1 MKEEP
6 HIPTDNAREEEL
18 SINYRALLQKCRIHW
33 RWFVASVAV
42 CLAIAFVYIRF
53 TAPMYNVSASV
64 LIQQEGKKGGLG
76 ALSGGAL
83 GMLSG
88 LGGVSLSSSFD
99 NELEIMQSRTLLKKV
114 VTDLGLYISTSQR
127 RLLGYNIPLYKTS
140 PIQVYM
146 SPEEAAALESGV
158 KVNTTYTPEGKLTA
172 HIEYTPEGEDEKQEM
187 EKTFDKLPAV
197 LPTPVGVLSFTK
209 NDSLLTEMR
218 KGVTG
223 DIRLVTHITS
233 PVDAAKAYKENLA
246 VEGGKKT
253 TIAQVSLP
261 DNDKQRATD
270 FINYLVVCYNQDIL
284 DEKGK
289 VALKTG
295 DFIRER
301 MELINQELGATESE
315 IARFKEKAGLTNLEA
330 DAQLLLQENAKYEQL
345 RIENQTQIRLIEF
358 LRDYIQNPTNA
369 DEVIPANVGLKEE
382 KLTTAIDEY
391 NSLLA
396 ERRRLLRTS
405 SETNPAVINLNDG
418 IQTLQKSI
426 QTTVASTLKGLQ
438 ITQNDLDRQM
448 RQFTDRINSA
458 PQQER
463 EYINLA
469 RQQEI
474 KNRLYLV
481 LLQQREEN
489 ILSLG
494 LTTDTG
500 RIVEETLADNS
511 PVTPKKKMVALVAL
525 FLGLCIPA
533 GVIFLRDSMG
543 NKIEKC
549 VDIKSLTNVLFLA
562 ELPHSQQAPA
572 KHLAVHENQNGLME
586 EAFRTLRTQLL
597 FQLDTTDKVIL
608 FTSAQGGE
616 GTTFVASHTAAS
628 LAFLGKK
635 VVVVDMNLRRP
646 GLPQYFSLSTDA
658 KGMTDYL
665 NNPKQVRLL
674 DLVQPSA
681 VHANLDVLPGGA
693 LVTNSTELVSQDVF
707 ADAILQLK
715 EKYDYVILDTA
726 PLPLVT
732 DTVLIGRTADICVFV
747 CRAGVTPKSACDY
760 LNTLSREQKFPKL
773 AVLLNDV
780 ETFGTPKVYG
790 QQ

>member
-1 MKEEP
+1 MKEEQN
-6 HIPTDNAREEEL
+6 IPVNNEQDEL
-18 SINYRALLQKCRIHW
+18 TIDYQAILRKCVKHW
-33 RWFVASVAV
+33 RWFVASVLA
-42 CLAIAFVYIRF
+42 CLIIAFIYLRYTDPV
-53 TAPMYNVSASV
+53 YNVSAGI
-64 LIQQEGKKGGLG
+64 LIQQKDQKSGLG
-76 ALSGGAL
+76 AALSGGAL

-88 LGGVSLSSSFD
+88 LGGVSLSSSFE

-114 VTDLGLYISTSQR
+114 VTDLGLYISTAQHR
-127 RLLGYNIPLYKTS
+127 ITGYNIPLYKTS
-140 PIQVYM
+140 PIQVYL
-146 SPEEAAALESGV
+146 SPEEATELKSGV
-158 KVNTTYTPEGKLTA
+158 KVSTTYTPEGKLTA
-172 HIEYTPEGEDEKQEM
+172 HIEYVQEEEEQEI
-187 EKTFDKLPAV
+187 EKTFDKLPV
-197 LPTPVGVLSFTK
+197 VFPTPVGVLSFTK

-218 KGVTG
+218 KKENGN
-223 DIRLVTHITS
+223 IKLITYINS
-233 PVDAAKAYKENLA
+233 PIEVAKAYKESLTI
-246 VEGGKKT
+246 EGGKKT
-253 TIAQVSLP
+253 TIAQVSLQ
-261 DNDKQRATD
+261 DNNKQRATD
-270 FINYLVVCYNQDIL
+270 FVNYLVVCYNQDIL
-284 DEKGK
+284 DEKSK
-289 VALKTG
+289 VVLKTT

-301 MELINQELGATESE
+301 MEVVNQELSTTESE
-315 IARFKEKAGLTNLEA
+315 IADFKQKAGLTNISA
-330 DAQLLLQENAKYEQL
+330 DAELLLQESAKYEQL
-345 RIENQTQIRLIEF
+345 RVENETQIRLVEF
-358 LRDYIQNPTNA
+358 LRDYIQDPAHAN
-369 DEVIPANVGLKEE
+369 EVIPANVGLKEE

-418 IQTLQKSI
+418 IQTMQKSI

-438 ITQNDLDRQM
+438 ITQNDLERQM
-448 RQFTDRINSA
+448 RQFTDRISSA
-458 PQQER
+458 PQQEK

-474 KNRLYLV
+474 KSRLYLV

-500 RIVEETLADNS
+500 RIVEETLADNAPAS
-511 PVTPKKKMVALVAL
+511 PKKKIVALAAL

-533 GVIFLRDSMG
+533 GIIFLLDQFGS
-543 NKIEKC
+543 KIGKHSDLEKQ
-549 VDIKSLTNVLFLA
+549 SNVLFLA
-562 ELPHSQQAPA
+562 ELPHNQQNQ
-572 KHLAVHENQNGLME
+572 KEHLAVQENQNGQME
-586 EAFRTLRTQLL
+586 EAFRSLRTQLL
-597 FQLDTTDKVIL
+597 FQLGATDKVIL
-608 FTSAQGGE
+608 FTSTQGGE

-646 GLPQYFSLSTDA
+646 GLPSYFSLPTDA

-665 NNPKQVRLL
+665 NAPKQVRLL

-681 VHANLDVLPGGA
+681 AHANLDILPGGA
-693 LVTNSTELVSQDVF
+693 LVANSAELVSQEAF
-707 ADAILQLK
+707 ADAIRQLK

>member
-1 MKEEP
+1 MKEEQN
-6 HIPTDNAREEEL
+6 IPMNDEQDEL
-18 SINYRALLQKCRIHW
+18 TIDYRMLLHKCLKHW
-33 RWFVASVAV
+33 RWFVASVLA
-42 CLAIAFVYIRF
+42 CLILAFIYIRY
-53 TAPMYNVSASV
+53 TAPVYNVTAGV
-64 LIQQEGKKGGLG
+64 LIQQKDSKGGLG
-76 ALSGGAL
+76 AALCGGAL

-114 VTDLGLYISTSQR
+114 VTDLGLYISTAQR
-127 RLLGYNIPLYKTS
+127 RITGYNIPLYKTS

-146 SPEEAAALESGV
+146 SPEEATELESGV
-158 KVNTTYTPEGKLTA
+158 KVRTTYTPEGKLTA
-172 HIEYTPEGEDEKQEM
+172 HIEYIQEEEKQEI
-187 EKTFDKLPAV
+187 EKTFNKLPAIF
-197 LPTPVGVLSFTK
+197 PTPVGVLSFTK

-218 KGVTG
+218 KEESG
-223 DIRLVTHITS
+223 DIRLITYINS
-233 PVDAAKAYKENLA
+233 PIDVAKAYKENLA
-246 VEGGKKT
+246 IEGGKKT
-253 TIAQVSLP
+253 TIAQVSLL
-261 DNDKQRATD
+261 DNDKQRAID
-270 FINYLVVCYNQDIL
+270 FVNYLVVCYNQDIL
-284 DEKGK
+284 DEKSK
-289 VALKTG
+289 VVLKTS

-301 MELINQELGATESE
+301 MEVVNQELSSTESE
-315 IARFKEKAGLTNLEA
+315 IADFKQKAGLTDLSA
-330 DAQLLLQENAKYEQL
+330 DAKLLLEESAKYEQL

-358 LRDYIQNPTNA
+358 LRDYIQNPDNA
-369 DEVIPANVGLKEE
+369 NEVIPANVGLKEE

-405 SETNPAVINLNDG
+405 SESNPAVINLNDG
-418 IQTLQKSI
+418 IQTMQKSI

-438 ITQNDLDRQM
+438 IAQNDLKRQM

-458 PQQER
+458 PQQEK

-474 KNRLYLV
+474 KSRLYLV

-500 RIVEETLADNS
+500 RIVEETLADKK
-511 PVTPKKKMVALVAL
+511 PVAPKKKIVALAAL

-533 GVIFLRDSMG
+533 GVIFLLDQFGTKMESRSD
-543 NKIEKC
+543 IEKQ
-549 VDIKSLTNVLFLA
+549 TNIPFLA
-562 ELPHSQQAPA
+562 ELPHNQQAPTN
-572 KHLAVHENQNGLME
+572 HLVVRENQNGPME

-597 FQLDTTDKVIL
+597 FQLDTADKVIL

-646 GLPQYFSLSTDA
+646 NLPSYFSLPTDA

-693 LVTNSTELVSQDVF
+693 LVANSTELVSQEAF
-707 ADAILQLK
+707 ADAIRQLK

>member
-1 MKEEP
+1 MNEEQN
-6 HIPTDNAREEEL
+6 IPVNNEQDEL
-18 SINYRALLQKCRIHW
+18 TIDYRALLQKCLKHW
-33 RWFVASVAV
+33 RWFVASVLA
-42 CLAIAFVYIRF
+42 CLIIAFIYLRYTDPV
-53 TAPMYNVSASV
+53 YNVSAGI
-64 LIQQEGKKGGLG
+64 LIQQKDSKGGLG
-76 ALSGGAL
+76 AALSGGAL

-88 LGGVSLSSSFD
+88 LGGVSLSSSFE

-114 VTDLGLYISTSQR
+114 VTDLGLYISTAQHR
-127 RLLGYNIPLYKTS
+127 ITGYNIPLYKTS
-140 PIQVYM
+140 PIQVYL
-146 SPEEAAALESGV
+146 SPEEATALEGGV
-158 KVNTTYTPEGKLTA
+158 KIKTTYTPEGKLTA
-172 HIEYTPEGEDEKQEM
+172 QIEFELKEEEQEI

-197 LPTPVGVLSFTK
+197 FPTPVGVLSFTK
-209 NDSLLTEMR
+209 NDSLLAEMR
-218 KGVTG
+218 KKENGN
-223 DIRLVTHITS
+223 IKLITYINS
-233 PVDAAKAYKENLA
+233 PIEVAKAYKESLTI
-246 VEGGKKT
+246 EGGKKT
-253 TIAQVSLP
+253 TIAQVSLQ
-261 DNDKQRATD
+261 DNNKQRATD
-270 FINYLVVCYNQDIL
+270 FVNYLVACYNQDIL
-284 DEKGK
+284 DEKSK
-289 VALKTG
+289 VVLKTT

-301 MELINQELGATESE
+301 MEVVNQELSTTESE
-315 IARFKEKAGLTNLEA
+315 IADFKQKAGLTNISA
-330 DAQLLLQENAKYEQL
+330 DAELLLQESAKYEQL
-345 RIENQTQIRLIEF
+345 RVENETQIRLVEF
-358 LRDYIQNPTNA
+358 LRDYIQDPAHAN
-369 DEVIPANVGLKEE
+369 EVIPANVGLKEE

-405 SETNPAVINLNDG
+405 SESNPAVINLNDG

-474 KNRLYLV
+474 KSRLYLV

-500 RIVEETLADNS
+500 RIVEETLADNA
-511 PVTPKKKMVALVAL
+511 PVSPKKKIVALVAL

-533 GVIFLRDSMG
+533 GVIFLFDQFGSKIRKRPD
-543 NKIEKC
+543 IEKQ
-549 VDIKSLTNVLFLA
+549 SNVPFLA
-562 ELPHSQQAPA
+562 ELPHNQQAPTN
-572 KHLAVHENQNGLME
+572 HLVVRENQNGSME

-597 FQLDTTDKVIL
+597 FQLDTADKVIL

-646 GLPQYFSLSTDA
+646 GLPQYFSLPTDA

-665 NNPKQVRLL
+665 NAPKQVRLL

-681 VHANLDVLPGGA
+681 VHTNLDVLPGGA
-693 LVTNSTELVSQDVF
+693 LATNSTELVGQEAF
-707 ADAILQLK
+707 ADAIRQLK

>member
-1 MKEEP
+1 MKEEQN
-6 HIPTDNAREEEL
+6 TQ
-18 SINYRALLQKCRIHW
+18 INNEQDDLTIDYQALLQKCLKHW
-33 RWFVASVAV
+33 HWFAASVLA
-42 CLAIAFVYIRF
+42 CLILAFIYIRY
-53 TAPMYNVSASV
+53 TTPVYNVSASV
-64 LIQQEGKKGGLG
+64 LIQQKDSKGSLG

-88 LGGVSLSSSFD
+88 LGGISLSSSFD
-99 NELEIMQSRTLLKKV
+99 NEMEIMQSRTLLKKV
-114 VTDLGLYISTSQR
+114 VTDLGLYISTTQQR
-127 RLLGYNIPLYKTS
+127 ITGYNIPLYKTS
-140 PIQVYM
+140 PIQVYL
-146 SPEEAAALESGV
+146 SPEEATTLESGV
-158 KVNTTYTPEGKLTA
+158 KVKTTYTPEGKLTA
-172 HIEYTPEGEDEKQEM
+172 HIEYVLEEEEQDI
-187 EKTFDKLPAV
+187 EKTFDQLPAV
-197 LPTPVGVLSFTK
+197 FSTPVGVLSFTK

-218 KGVTG
+218 KKESG
-223 DIRLVTHITS
+223 DIQLMTYISS
-233 PVDAAKAYKENLA
+233 PIAVAKAYKEKLA
-246 VEGGKKT
+246 IESGKKT
-253 TIAQVSLP
+253 TIAQINLQ
-261 DNDKQRATD
+261 DTDKQRATD

-284 DEKGK
+284 DEKSK
-289 VALKTG
+289 VVLKTS

-301 MELINQELGATESE
+301 IEVVNQELSTTESE
-315 IARFKEKAGLTNLEA
+315 IADFKQKAGLTNLSA
-330 DAQLLLQENAKYEQL
+330 DAQLLLQESAKYEQL
-345 RIENQTQIRLIEF
+345 RVENETQIRLVEF
-358 LRDYIQNPTNA
+358 LRDYIQNPAHA
-369 DEVIPANVGLKEE
+369 DEVIPANVGLQEG
-382 KLTTAIDEY
+382 KLTSAIDQY

-405 SETNPAVINLNDG
+405 SENNPAVISLNDG
-418 IQTLQKSI
+418 IQAMQKSI

-438 ITQNDLDRQM
+438 ITQNDLERQM
-448 RQFTDRINSA
+448 RQFTDRISSA
-458 PQQER
+458 PQQEK

-474 KNRLYLV
+474 KNQLYLV
-481 LLQQREEN
+481 LLQQREQN

-500 RIVEETLADNS
+500 RIVEETLPD
-511 PVTPKKKMVALVAL
+511 KKPIIPQKKVVALIAL
-525 FLGLCIPA
+525 FLGLCIPI
-533 GVIFLRDSMG
+533 GVILLIDHFG
-543 NKIEKC
+543 NKIERY
-549 VDIKSLTNVLFLA
+549 VGIKNFINLPFLA
-562 ELPHSQQAPA
+562 ELPHNQQVLTN
-572 KHLAVHENQNGLME
+572 HLVVRENQNGLME
-586 EAFRTLRTQLL
+586 EAFRVLRTQLL
-597 FQLDTTDKVIL
+597 YQLGTTDKVIL

-646 GLPQYFSLSTDA
+646 GLPSYFSLPTDA
-658 KGMTDYL
+658 KGITDYL

-693 LVTNSTELVSQDVF
+693 LATNSTELVGQEAF
-707 ADAILQLK
+707 ADAIRQLK

>member
-1 MKEEP
+1 MKEEQN
-6 HIPTDNAREEEL
+6 TQMNNEQDDL
-18 SINYRALLQKCRIHW
+18 TLDYQALLQKCLKHW
-33 RWFVASVAV
+33 RWFAASVLS
-42 CLAIAFVYIRF
+42 CLIIALIYIRYTTPIYNI
-53 TAPMYNVSASV
+53 TAGV
-64 LIQQEGKKGGLG
+64 LIQQKDQKGSLG
-76 ALSGGAL
+76 SLSGGAL

-88 LGGVSLSSSFD
+88 LGGISLSSSFD
-99 NELEIMQSRTLLKKV
+99 NEMEIMQSRTLLKKV
-114 VTDLGLYISTSQR
+114 VTDLGLYISTAQR
-127 RLLGYNIPLYKTS
+127 RITGYNIPLYKTS
-140 PIQVYM
+140 PIQVYL
-146 SPEEAAALESGV
+146 SPEEAAELKSGV
-158 KVNTTYTPEGKLTA
+158 KIKTTYTPEGKLTA
-172 HIEYTPEGEDEKQEM
+172 LIKFELKEEKQEI

-197 LPTPVGVLSFTK
+197 LPTAIGVLSFTK

-218 KGVTG
+218 KKEKGN
-223 DIRLVTHITS
+223 IRLTTHISS
-233 PVDAAKAYKENLA
+233 PIEVAKHYKEKLTID
-246 VEGGKKT
+246 GGKKT
-253 TIAQVSLP
+253 TIAQISLQ
-261 DNDKQRATD
+261 DYDKQRATD
-270 FINYLVVCYNQDIL
+270 FVNYLVACYNQDVL
-284 DEKGK
+284 DEKSK
-289 VALKTG
+289 VVLKTT

-301 MELINQELGATESE
+301 MEVVNQELSTTESE
-315 IARFKEKAGLTNLEA
+315 IADFKQKSGLTDISA
-330 DAQLLLQENAKYEQL
+330 DAQLLLQESAKYEQL
-345 RIENQTQIRLIEF
+345 RIENQTQIRLVEF
-358 LRDYIQNPTNA
+358 LRDYIQNPAN
-369 DEVIPANVGLKEE
+369 DNEVIPANVGLQEG

-438 ITQNDLDRQM
+438 ITQNDLERQM

-458 PQQER
+458 PQQEK

-474 KNRLYLV
+474 KSRLYLV

-494 LTTDTG
+494 LTTDSG
-500 RIVEETLADNS
+500 RIVEETLADKY
-511 PVTPKKKMVALVAL
+511 PVAPKKKKIALAAL

-533 GVIFLRDSMG
+533 GIIFLLDQFG
-543 NKIEKC
+543 NKVEKC
-549 VDIKSLTNVLFLA
+549 SDIKNLTYAPLFA
-562 ELPHSQQAPA
+562 ELPHNLQNP
-572 KHLAVHENQNGLME
+572 KGHLAIRENQNGPME
-586 EAFRTLRTQLL
+586 EAFRALRTQLL
-597 FQLDTTDKVIL
+597 YQLGITDKVIL
-608 FTSAQGGE
+608 FTSAQGNE

-646 GLPQYFSLSTDA
+646 GLSQYFSLSTDT

-693 LVTNSTELVSQDVF
+693 LVTNSTELVSQD
-707 ADAILQLK
+707 ALEDAIRQLK

-760 LNTLSREQKFPKL
+760 LNTLSCEQKFPKL

-780 ETFGTPKVYG
+780 ETYGTPKVYG
-790 QQ
+790 QK

>member
-1 MKEEP
+1 MKEEQN
-6 HIPTDNAREEEL
+6 IPMNNEQDEL
-18 SINYRALLQKCRIHW
+18 TIDYRTLLHKCLKHW
-33 RWFVASVAV
+33 RWFVASVLA
-42 CLAIAFVYIRF
+42 CLIIAFIYLRYTTPV
-53 TAPMYNVSASV
+53 YNVSAGI
-64 LIQQEGKKGGLG
+64 LIQQKDQKSGLG
-76 ALSGGAL
+76 AALSGGAL

-114 VTDLGLYISTSQR
+114 VTDLGLYISTAQQR
-127 RLLGYNIPLYKTS
+127 ITGYNIPLYKTA
-140 PIQVYM
+140 PIQVYL
-146 SPEEAAALESGV
+146 SPEEATELKSGV

-172 HIEYTPEGEDEKQEM
+172 HIEYIQEEEEQKI

-197 LPTPVGVLSFTK
+197 FPTPVGVLSFTK

-218 KGVTG
+218 KKESG
-223 DIRLVTHITS
+223 DIRLVTYISS
-233 PVDAAKAYKENLA
+233 PIEVAKAYKESLTI
-246 VEGGKKT
+246 EGGKKT
-253 TIAQVSLP
+253 TIAQVSLQ

-270 FINYLVVCYNQDIL
+270 FVNYLVVCYNQDIL
-284 DEKGK
+284 DEKSK
-289 VALKTG
+289 VVLKTS

-301 MELINQELGATESE
+301 MEVVNQELSTTESE
-315 IARFKEKAGLTNLEA
+315 IADFKQKAGLTDISA
-330 DAQLLLQENAKYEQL
+330 DAELLLQESAKYEQL
-345 RIENQTQIRLIEF
+345 RIENQTQIRLVEF
-358 LRDYIQNPTNA
+358 LRDYIQNPAHA

-382 KLTTAIDEY
+382 KLTAAIDEY

-405 SETNPAVINLNDG
+405 SESNPAVINLNDG

-438 ITQNDLDRQM
+438 ITQNDLERQM
-448 RQFTDRINSA
+448 RQFTERISSA
-458 PQQER
+458 PQQEK

-474 KNRLYLV
+474 KSRLYLV

-511 PVTPKKKMVALVAL
+511 PVSPKKKIVALAAL

-533 GVIFLRDSMG
+533 GIIFLLDQFGTKMG
-543 NKIEKC
+543 SRSDIEKQT
-549 VDIKSLTNVLFLA
+549 IMPFLT
-562 ELPHSQQAPA
+562 ELPHDQQAPTN
-572 KHLAVHENQNGLME
+572 HLVVRENQNGPME
-586 EAFRTLRTQLL
+586 EAFRALRTQLL
-597 FQLDTTDKVIL
+597 YQLDTADKVIL

-646 GLPQYFSLSTDA
+646 GLPSYFSLPTDA

-681 VHANLDVLPGGA
+681 VHANLDILPGGA
-693 LVTNSTELVSQDVF
+693 LATNSTELVGQEAF
-707 ADAILQLK
+707 ADAIRLLK

-732 DTVLIGRTADICVFV
+732 DTVLIGRTADSCVFV

>member
-1 MKEEP
+1 MKEEQN
-6 HIPTDNAREEEL
+6 IPMNDEQDEL
-18 SINYRALLQKCRIHW
+18 TINFQALLQKCLKHW
-33 RWFVASVAV
+33 RWFAASALV
-42 CLAIAFVYIRF
+42 CLIIAFIYLRY
-53 TAPMYNVSASV
+53 TAPVYNVTAGV
-64 LIQQEGKKGGLG
+64 LIQQKDSKGGLG
-76 ALSGGAL
+76 AALSGGAL

-114 VTDLGLYISTSQR
+114 VTDLGLYISTAQQR
-127 RLLGYNIPLYKTS
+127 ITGYDISLYKTS

-146 SPEEAAALESGV
+146 SPEEATELKSGV
-158 KVNTTYTPEGKLTA
+158 KVSTTYTPEGKLTA
-172 HIEYTPEGEDEKQEM
+172 HIEYVQEEEEQQI
-187 EKTFDKLPAV
+187 EKTFDRLPAV

-218 KGVTG
+218 KKESG
-223 DIRLVTHITS
+223 DIRLVTYIYS
-233 PVDAAKAYKENLA
+233 PIEVAKNYKESLTI
-246 VEGGKKT
+246 EGGKKT
-253 TIAQVSLP
+253 TIAQVSLQ
-261 DNDKQRATD
+261 DNDKHRAID
-270 FINYLVVCYNQDIL
+270 FVNYLVICYNQDIL
-284 DEKGK
+284 DEKSK
-289 VALKTG
+289 VVLQTS

-301 MELINQELGATESE
+301 MEVVNQELSTTESE
-315 IARFKEKAGLTNLEA
+315 IADFKQKSGLTDLSA
-330 DAQLLLQENAKYEQL
+330 DAELLLQESAKYEQL
-345 RIENQTQIRLIEF
+345 RIENQTQIRLVEF
-358 LRDYIQNPTNA
+358 LRDYIQDPAHAN
-369 DEVIPANVGLKEE
+369 EVIPANVGLKEE

-405 SETNPAVINLNDG
+405 SESNPAVINLNDG
-418 IQTLQKSI
+418 IQALQKSI

-438 ITQNDLDRQM
+438 IAQNDLERQM

-474 KNRLYLV
+474 KSRLYLV

-500 RIVEETLADNS
+500 RIVEETLADNALVS
-511 PVTPKKKMVALVAL
+511 PKKKIVALAAL

-533 GVIFLRDSMG
+533 GIIFLLDLFGTKMG
-543 NKIEKC
+543 SRSDIEKQTS
-549 VDIKSLTNVLFLA
+549 IPFLA
-562 ELPHSQQAPA
+562 ELTHNQQA
-572 KHLAVHENQNGLME
+572 LTNRLVVHENQNGQME
-586 EAFRTLRTQLL
+586 EAFRSLRTQLL
-597 FQLDTTDKVIL
+597 YQLGITDKVIL
-608 FTSAQGGE
+608 FTSTQGGE

-646 GLPQYFSLSTDA
+646 GLPSYFSLSPDA

-665 NNPKQVRLL
+665 NAPKQVRLL

-693 LVTNSTELVSQDVF
+693 LATNSTELVGQEAF
-707 ADAILQLK
+707 ADAIRQLK

>member
-1 MKEEP
+1 MKEEQN
-6 HIPTDNAREEEL
+6 IPMNDEQDEL
-18 SINYRALLQKCRIHW
+18 TIDYRMLLHKCLKHW
-33 RWFVASVAV
+33 RWFVASVLA
-42 CLAIAFVYIRF
+42 CLILAFIYIRY
-53 TAPMYNVSASV
+53 TAPVYNVTAGV
-64 LIQQEGKKGGLG
+64 LIQQKDSKGGLG
-76 ALSGGAL
+76 AALSGGAL

-114 VTDLGLYISTSQR
+114 VTDLGLYISTAQQR
-127 RLLGYNIPLYKTS
+127 ITGYNVPLYKTS

-146 SPEEAAALESGV
+146 SPEEATELESGV
-158 KVNTTYTPEGKLTA
+158 KIKTTYTPEGKLTA
-172 HIEYTPEGEDEKQEM
+172 QIEFELKEEEQEI

-197 LPTPVGVLSFTK
+197 FPTPVGVLSFTK

-218 KGVTG
+218 KEESG
-223 DIRLVTHITS
+223 DIRLITYINS
-233 PVDAAKAYKENLA
+233 PIDVAKAYKENLA
-246 VEGGKKT
+246 IEGGKKT
-253 TIAQVSLP
+253 TIAQVSLQ

-284 DEKGK
+284 DEKSK
-289 VALKTG
+289 VVLKTS

-301 MELINQELGATESE
+301 MEVVNQELSTTESE
-315 IARFKEKAGLTNLEA
+315 IADFKQKSGLTDLSA
-330 DAQLLLQENAKYEQL
+330 DAQLVLQESAKNEQL
-345 RIENQTQIRLIEF
+345 RVENETQIRLVEF
-358 LRDYIQNPTNA
+358 LRDYIQNPAHA

-382 KLTTAIDEY
+382 KLTAAIDEY

-405 SETNPAVINLNDG
+405 SESNPAVINLNDG

-438 ITQNDLDRQM
+438 ITQNDLERQM

-474 KNRLYLV
+474 KSRLYLV

-500 RIVEETLADNS
+500 RIVEETLTDKY
-511 PVTPKKKMVALVAL
+511 PVSPKKKIVALAAL

-533 GVIFLRDSMG
+533 GVIFLFDQFGSKIGKRSD
-543 NKIEKC
+543 IEKQSN
-549 VDIKSLTNVLFLA
+549 IPFLA
-562 ELPHSQQAPA
+562 ELPHNQQAPTN
-572 KHLAVHENQNGLME
+572 HLVVRENQNGPME
-586 EAFRTLRTQLL
+586 EAFRNLRTQLL
-597 FQLDTTDKVIL
+597 YQLDTTDKVIL
-608 FTSAQGGE
+608 FTSAQGEE

-646 GLPQYFSLSTDA
+646 GLPSYFSLSTEA

-665 NNPKQVRLL
+665 NAPKQVRLL

-693 LVTNSTELVSQDVF
+693 LATNSTELVGQEVF
-707 ADAILQLK
+707 ADAIRQLK

>member
-1 MKEEP
+1 MKEEQN
-6 HIPTDNAREEEL
+6 IPMNDEQDEL
-18 SINYRALLQKCRIHW
+18 TIDYRAILQKFLKHW
-33 RWFVASVAV
+33 RWFAASVLV
-42 CLAIAFVYIRF
+42 CLIIAFIYLRYTTPV
-53 TAPMYNVSASV
+53 YNVTAGV
-64 LIQQEGKKGGLG
+64 LIQQKDSKGGLG
-76 ALSGGAL
+76 AALSGGAL

-114 VTDLGLYISTSQR
+114 VTDLGLYISTAQR
-127 RLLGYNIPLYKTS
+127 RITGYNIPLYKTS
-140 PIQVYM
+140 PIQVYL
-146 SPEEAAALESGV
+146 SPGEATELESGV
-158 KVNTTYTPEGKLTA
+158 KVKTIYTPEGKLTA
-172 HIEYTPEGEDEKQEM
+172 HIEYVQEEEELEI
-187 EKTFDKLPAV
+187 EKTFDQLPAV
-197 LPTPVGVLSFTK
+197 FPTPVGVLSFTK

-218 KGVTG
+218 KEESGN
-223 DIRLVTHITS
+223 IKLITYIDS
-233 PVDAAKAYKENLA
+233 PIETAKTYKENLII
-246 VEGGKKT
+246 EGGKKT
-253 TIAQVSLP
+253 TIAQVSLQ
-261 DNDKQRATD
+261 DNDKQRAID

-284 DEKGK
+284 DEKSK
-289 VALKTG
+289 VVLQTS

-301 MELINQELGATESE
+301 MEVVNQELSSTESE
-315 IARFKEKAGLTNLEA
+315 IADFKQKSGLTDLSA
-330 DAQLLLQENAKYEQL
+330 DAKLLLEESAKYEQL
-345 RIENQTQIRLIEF
+345 RIENQTQIRLVEF
-358 LRDYIQNPTNA
+358 LRDYIQDPANTN
-369 DEVIPANVGLKEE
+369 EVIPANVGLKEE

-405 SETNPAVINLNDG
+405 SESNPAVINLNDG
-418 IQTLQKSI
+418 IQTMQKSI

-438 ITQNDLDRQM
+438 ITQNDLERQM

-458 PQQER
+458 PQQEK

-474 KNRLYLV
+474 KSRLYLV

-500 RIVEETLADNS
+500 RIVEEVLPDKD
-511 PVTPKKKMVALVAL
+511 PVTPKKKIIALAAL

-533 GVIFLRDSMG
+533 GVIFLFDQFGSKIGKRSD
-543 NKIEKC
+543 IEKQ
-549 VDIKSLTNVLFLA
+549 SNVPFLA
-562 ELPHSQQAPA
+562 ELLHNQQNQ
-572 KHLAVHENQNGLME
+572 KEHLVVRENQNGPME
-586 EAFRTLRTQLL
+586 EAFRSLRTQLL

-608 FTSAQGGE
+608 FTSAQGNE

-646 GLPQYFSLSTDA
+646 GLPSCFSLSTDA

-665 NNPKQVRLL
+665 NAPKQVRLL

-693 LVTNSTELVSQDVF
+693 LVANSTELVSQDVF
-707 ADAILQLK
+707 ADAIRQLK

>member
-1 MKEEP
+1 MKEEQN
-6 HIPTDNAREEEL
+6 IPMNNEQEEL
-18 SINYRALLQKCRIHW
+18 TINYQALLQKCLKHW
-33 RWFVASVAV
+33 RWFVVSVLT
-42 CLAIAFVYIRF
+42 CLIIAFTYIRY
-53 TAPMYNVSASV
+53 TAPMYNITASV
-64 LIQQEGKKGGLG
+64 LIQQKDSKGGLG
-76 ALSGGAL
+76 AALSGGAL

-88 LGGVSLSSSFD
+88 LGGVSLSSNFD
-99 NELEIMQSRTLLKKV
+99 NEVEIMQSRTLLKKV
-114 VTDLGLYISTSQR
+114 VTDLGLYISTVQR
-127 RLLGYNIPLYKTS
+127 RFTGYNIPLYKTS
-140 PIQVYM
+140 PIQVYL
-146 SPEEAAALESGV
+146 SPEEATKLESGI
-158 KVNTTYTPEGKLTA
+158 KIKTSYTPEGKLTA
-172 HIEYTPEGEDEKQEM
+172 QIEFELEEEKQEI

-197 LPTPVGVLSFTK
+197 FPTPVGVLSFTK

-218 KGVTG
+218 KKEKG
-223 DIRLVTHITS
+223 DIRLITHIYS
-233 PVDAAKAYKENLA
+233 PIGVAKAYKESLSI
-246 VEGGKKT
+246 EGGKKT
-253 TIAQVSLP
+253 TIAQVSLQN
-261 DNDKQRATD
+261 NDKQRATD
-270 FINYLVVCYNQDIL
+270 FINYLVVCYNQDVL
-284 DEKGK
+284 DEKSK
-289 VALKTG
+289 VVLKTT
-295 DFIRER
+295 DFIHER
-301 MELINQELGATESE
+301 MEVVNQELSTTESE
-315 IARFKEKAGLTNLEA
+315 IADFKQKAGLTNISA
-330 DAQLLLQENAKYEQL
+330 DAELLLQESAKYEQL
-345 RIENQTQIRLIEF
+345 RVENETQIRLVEF
-358 LRDYIQNPTNA
+358 LRDYIQNPAHA
-369 DEVIPANVGLKEE
+369 DEVIPANVGLQEG

-405 SETNPAVINLNDG
+405 SESNPAVISLNDG
-418 IQTLQKSI
+418 IQALQKSI

-438 ITQNDLDRQM
+438 IAQNDLERQM

-458 PQQER
+458 PQQEK

-474 KNRLYLV
+474 KSRLYLV

-500 RIVEETLADNS
+500 RIVEEALADKY
-511 PVTPKKKMVALVAL
+511 PVTPKKKMVALAAL

-533 GVIFLRDSMG
+533 GVIFLLDQFG

-549 VDIKSLTNVLFLA
+549 SDIKSLTNAPYLVQ
-562 ELPHSQQAPA
+562 LPHSQHQNQ
-572 KHLAVHENQNGLME
+572 KDNLVVQEKQNGPME
-586 EAFRTLRTQLL
+586 EAFRALRTQLL
-597 FQLDTTDKVIL
+597 YQLSTTDKVIL
-608 FTSAQGGE
+608 FTSAQGSE

-635 VVVVDMNLRRP
+635 VMVVDMNLRRP
-646 GLPQYFSLSTDA
+646 GLPQYFSLPTDA

-665 NNPKQVRLL
+665 NAPKQVRLL

-681 VHANLDVLPGGA
+681 VHANLDILPGGA
-693 LVTNSTELVSQDVF
+693 LVANSAELVSQDAF
-707 ADAILQLK
+707 EDAIRQLK

-747 CRAGVTPKSACDY
+747 CRAGVTPKSACNY

-773 AVLLNDV
+773 AVLLNDI
-780 ETFGTPKVYG
+780 EIFGTPKVYG

>member
-1 MKEEP
+1 MKEEQY
-6 HIPTDNAREEEL
+6 IPINNDQEEL
-18 SINYRALLQKCRIHW
+18 TIDYQDLLQKCLKHW
-33 RWFVASVAV
+33 RWFAASVLA
-42 CLAIAFVYIRF
+42 CLLLAFVYIRY
-53 TAPMYNVSASV
+53 AVPVYNISAGV
-64 LIQQEGKKGGLG
+64 LIQQKGQQSSLG
-76 ALSGGAL
+76 GLSGGAL
-83 GMLSG
+83 SMLQG
-88 LGGVSLSSSFD
+88 IGGFSLTTNFD
-99 NELEIMQSRTLLKKV
+99 NEVEIMQSRTLLKKV
-114 VTDLGLYISTSQR
+114 VTDLGLYISTAQR
-127 RLLGYNIPLYKTS
+127 RITGYNVPLYKTS
-140 PIQVYM
+140 PIQVYL
-146 SPEEAAALESGV
+146 SPEEATELKSGIKV
-158 KVNTTYTPEGKLTA
+158 KTTYTPEGKLTA
-172 HIEYTPEGEDEKQEM
+172 HIEYVQEEEEQEI

-197 LPTPVGVLSFTK
+197 FSTPIGVLSFTK
-209 NDSLLTEMR
+209 NDSLLTQMQKKENGNI
-218 KGVTG
+218 K
-223 DIRLVTHITS
+223 LITYINS
-233 PVDAAKAYKENLA
+233 PIEAAKAYKENLSI
-246 VEGGKKT
+246 EGGKKT
-253 TIAQVSLP
+253 TIAQISLQ
-261 DNDKQRATD
+261 DNDKQRAID

-284 DEKGK
+284 NEKGK
-289 VALKTG
+289 VVLRTT

-301 MELINQELGATESE
+301 MEVVNQELSATESE
-315 IARFKEKAGLTNLEA
+315 IADFKQKSGLTDISA
-330 DAQLLLQENAKYEQL
+330 DAQLLLQESAKYEQL
-345 RIENQTQIRLIEF
+345 RVENETQIRLVEF
-358 LRDYIQNPTNA
+358 LRDYIQNPANA
-369 DEVIPANVGLKEE
+369 NEVIPANVGLQEG

-405 SETNPAVINLNDG
+405 SESNPAVINLNDG

-438 ITQNDLDRQM
+438 ITQNDLERQM
-448 RQFTDRINSA
+448 RQFTDRISSA

-474 KNRLYLV
+474 KSQLYLV
-481 LLQQREEN
+481 LLQQREKN

-494 LTTDTG
+494 LTTEPG
-500 RIVEETLADNS
+500 RIVEETLASNFPIS
-511 PVTPKKKMVALVAL
+511 PKKKIIALAAL

-533 GVIFLRDSMG
+533 GVIFLLDQFGSKMG
-543 NKIEKC
+543 KHSDIERQ
-549 VDIKSLTNVLFLA
+549 SNVPFLA
-562 ELPHSQQAPA
+562 ELPHNQQNQ
-572 KHLAVHENQNGLME
+572 KGHLAVCENQNGPME
-586 EAFRTLRTQLL
+586 EAFRALRTQLL
-597 FQLDTTDKVIL
+597 YQLGITDKVIL
-608 FTSAQGGE
+608 FTSAQGNE

-646 GLPQYFSLSTDA
+646 GLPQYFSLSTDT

-693 LVTNSTELVSQDVF
+693 LVTNSTELVGQEAF
-707 ADAILQLK
+707 ADAIRQLK

-780 ETFGTPKVYG
+780 ETYGTPKVYG

>member
-1 MKEEP
+1 MKEEQN
-6 HIPTDNAREEEL
+6 IPMNYEQDEL
-18 SINYRALLQKCRIHW
+18 TIDYQAIWQKCIKHW
-33 RWFVASVAV
+33 RWFAVSVLV
-42 CLAIAFVYIRF
+42 CLTIAFIYLRY
-53 TAPMYNVSASV
+53 TAPMYNVTAGV
-64 LIQQEGKKGGLG
+64 QIQQKDSKGSLG
-76 ALSGGAL
+76 AALSGGAL

-114 VTDLGLYISTSQR
+114 VTDLGLYISTDQR
-127 RLLGYNIPLYKTS
+127 RFTGYNIPLYKTS
-140 PIQVYM
+140 PIQVYL
-146 SPEEAAALESGV
+146 SPEEATELENGV
-158 KVNTTYTPEGKLTA
+158 KIKTTYTPEGKLTA
-172 HIEYTPEGEDEKQEM
+172 HIEYVQEEEEQEI

-197 LPTPVGVLSFTK
+197 FPTPVGVLSFTK
-209 NDSLLTEMR
+209 SDSLLTEIR
-218 KGVTG
+218 KKESG
-223 DIRLVTHITS
+223 DIRLVTYISS
-233 PVDAAKAYKENLA
+233 PIEAAKAYKENLTI
-246 VEGGKKT
+246 EGGKKT
-253 TIAQVSLP
+253 TIAQVSLQ

-284 DEKGK
+284 DEKSK
-289 VALKTG
+289 VVLKTS

-301 MELINQELGATESE
+301 MEVVNQELSTAESE
-315 IARFKEKAGLTNLEA
+315 IADFKQKAGLTNISA
-330 DAQLLLQENAKYEQL
+330 DAELLLQESAKYEQL
-345 RIENQTQIRLIEF
+345 RIENQTQIRLVEF
-358 LRDYIQNPTNA
+358 LRDYIQDPANVN
-369 DEVIPANVGLKEE
+369 EVIPANVGLKEE

-405 SETNPAVINLNDG
+405 SENNPAVINLNDG

-438 ITQNDLDRQM
+438 ITQNDLERQM

-458 PQQER
+458 PQQEK

-474 KNRLYLV
+474 KSRLYLV

-500 RIVEETLADNS
+500 RIVEEVLPDKD
-511 PVTPKKKMVALVAL
+511 PVSPKKKIIALAAL
-525 FLGLCIPA
+525 FVGLCIPA
-533 GVIFLRDSMG
+533 GIIFLLDSFGTKMRSRSD
-543 NKIEKC
+543 IEKQ
-549 VDIKSLTNVLFLA
+549 TNIPFLA
-562 ELPHSQQAPA
+562 ELPHDQQAPTN
-572 KHLAVHENQNGLME
+572 HLVVRENQNGPME
-586 EAFRTLRTQLL
+586 EAFRALRTQLL
-597 FQLDTTDKVIL
+597 FLLDSTDKVIL
-608 FTSAQGGE
+608 LTSTQGEE

-646 GLPQYFSLSTDA
+646 GLPSYFSLSTDA

-665 NNPKQVRLL
+665 NAPKQVRLL
-674 DLVQPSA
+674 DLIQPSA
-681 VHANLDVLPGGA
+681 VHTNLDVLPGGA
-693 LVTNSTELVSQDVF
+693 LATNSAELVSQDAF
-707 ADAILQLK
+707 EDAIRQLK

>member
-1 MKEEP
+1 
-6 HIPTDNAREEEL
+6 
-18 SINYRALLQKCRIHW
+18 
-33 RWFVASVAV
+33 
-42 CLAIAFVYIRF
+42 
-53 TAPMYNVSASV
+53 
-64 LIQQEGKKGGLG
+64 
-76 ALSGGAL
+76 
-83 GMLSG
+83 MLSG
-88 LGGVSLSSSFD
+88 LGGISLSSSFD
-99 NELEIMQSRTLLKKV
+99 NELEILQSRTLLKKV
-114 VTDLGLYISTSQR
+114 VTDLGLYISTAQR
-127 RLLGYNIPLYKTS
+127 RITGYNIPLYKTS
-140 PIQVYM
+140 PIQVYL
-146 SPEEAAALESGV
+146 SPEEATKLEGGV
-158 KVNTTYTPEGKLTA
+158 KVKTTYTPEGKLTA
-172 HIEYTPEGEDEKQEM
+172 HIEYVQEEEVQEIEKN
-187 EKTFDKLPAV
+187 FDKLPAV
-197 LPTPVGVLSFTK
+197 YPSPVGVLSFTK

-218 KGVTG
+218 KKETG
-223 DIRLVTHITS
+223 NIRLITYIKS
-233 PVDAAKAYKENLA
+233 PIETAKIYKENLFLEA
-246 VEGGKKT
+246 EKKT
-253 TIAQVSLP
+253 TIAQVSLQ
-261 DNDKQRATD
+261 DNNKQRAID

-284 DEKGK
+284 DEKSK
-289 VALKTG
+289 VVLQTS

-301 MELINQELGATESE
+301 MEVVNQELSTAESE
-315 IARFKEKAGLTNLEA
+315 IADFKQKAGLTNISA
-330 DAQLLLQENAKYEQL
+330 DAELLLQESAKYEQL
-345 RIENQTQIRLIEF
+345 RIENQTQIRLVEF
-358 LRDYIQNPTNA
+358 LRDYIQDPAHA

-405 SETNPAVINLNDG
+405 SENNPAVINLNDG

-438 ITQNDLDRQM
+438 ITQNDLERQM

-458 PQQER
+458 PEQEK
-463 EYINLA
+463 EYLNLA

-474 KNRLYLV
+474 KSRLYLI

-500 RIVEETLADNS
+500 RIVEETLADNA
-511 PVTPKKKMVALVAL
+511 PVSPKKKIIALAAL

-533 GVIFLRDSMG
+533 GVIFLFDQFGSKIGKRSD
-543 NKIEKC
+543 IEKQ
-549 VDIKSLTNVLFLA
+549 SNVPFLA
-562 ELPHSQQAPA
+562 ELPHNQQNQ
-572 KHLAVHENQNGLME
+572 KEHLAVRENQNGPME
-586 EAFRTLRTQLL
+586 EAFRALRTQLL
-597 FQLDTTDKVIL
+597 YQLGTTDKIIL

-646 GLPQYFSLSTDA
+646 GLSSYFSFLSTDA

-665 NNPKQVRLL
+665 NAPKQVRLL

-693 LVTNSTELVSQDVF
+693 LVANSTELVSQDAF
-707 ADAILQLK
+707 ADAIRQLK

>member
-1 MKEEP
+1 MKEEQN
-6 HIPTDNAREEEL
+6 IPMNNEQDEL
-18 SINYRALLQKCRIHW
+18 TIDYQAILRKCVKHW
-33 RWFVASVAV
+33 RWFVASVLA
-42 CLAIAFVYIRF
+42 CLIIAFAYIRY
-53 TAPMYNVSASV
+53 TTPVYNVTAGV
-64 LIQQEGKKGGLG
+64 LIQQKDSKGGLG
-76 ALSGGAL
+76 AALSGGAL

-114 VTDLGLYISTSQR
+114 ITDLGLYISTAQQR
-127 RLLGYNIPLYKTS
+127 STGYDIPLYKTS
-140 PIQVYM
+140 PIQVYL
-146 SPEEAAALESGV
+146 SPEEATALEGGV
-158 KVNTTYTPEGKLTA
+158 KVKTTYTPEGKLTA
-172 HIEYTPEGEDEKQEM
+172 HIEYVQEEEEQEI

-197 LPTPVGVLSFTK
+197 FPTPVGALSFTK

-218 KGVTG
+218 KEEKGN
-223 DIRLVTHITS
+223 IRLITHINS
-233 PVDAAKAYKENLA
+233 PIEVAKAYKKNLTI
-246 VEGGKKT
+246 EGGKKT
-253 TIAQVSLP
+253 TIAQVSLQ
-261 DNDKQRATD
+261 DNDKQRAID

-284 DEKGK
+284 DEKSK
-289 VALKTG
+289 VVLQTS

-301 MELINQELGATESE
+301 MEVVNQELSSTESE
-315 IARFKEKAGLTNLEA
+315 IADFKQKSGLTDLSA
-330 DAQLLLQENAKYEQL
+330 DAKLLLEESAKYEQL
-345 RIENQTQIRLIEF
+345 RVENQTQIRLVEF
-358 LRDYIQNPTNA
+358 LRDYIQDPAHA
-369 DEVIPANVGLKEE
+369 DEVIPANVGLQEG
-382 KLTTAIDEY
+382 KLTAAIDEY

-405 SETNPAVINLNDG
+405 SESNPAVINLNDG
-418 IQTLQKSI
+418 IQTMQKSI

-438 ITQNDLDRQM
+438 IAQNDLERQM
-448 RQFTDRINSA
+448 RQFTDRISSA
-458 PQQER
+458 PQQEK

-474 KNRLYLV
+474 KSRLYLI

-500 RIVEETLADNS
+500 RIVEEVLPDKD
-511 PVTPKKKMVALVAL
+511 PVSPKKKLVALAAL

-533 GVIFLRDSMG
+533 GIIFLLDQLGSKMG
-543 NKIEKC
+543 SRSDIEKQ
-549 VDIKSLTNVLFLA
+549 TNIPFLA
-562 ELPHSQQAPA
+562 ELPRNQQNQ
-572 KHLAVHENQNGLME
+572 KGHLVVRENQNGPME
-586 EAFRTLRTQLL
+586 EAFRALRTQLL
-597 FQLDTTDKVIL
+597 YQLDTADKVIL
-608 FTSAQGGE
+608 FTSTQGEE

-665 NNPKQVRLL
+665 NAPKQVRLL

-693 LVTNSTELVSQDVF
+693 LVANSTELVGQEAF
-707 ADAILQLK
+707 ADAIRQLK

>member
-1 MKEEP
+1 MKEEQN
-6 HIPTDNAREEEL
+6 IPASNEQDEL
-18 SINYRALLQKCRIHW
+18 TIDYQVLLQKCLKHW
-33 RWFVASVAV
+33 RWFAISVLT
-42 CLAIAFVYIRF
+42 CLIIAFIYIRY
-53 TAPMYNVSASV
+53 TAPMYNITASV
-64 LIQQEGKKGGLG
+64 LIQQKDSKGSLG
-76 ALSGGAL
+76 SLSGGAL

-88 LGGVSLSSSFD
+88 LGGISLSSSFD
-99 NELEIMQSRTLLKKV
+99 NEVEILQSRTLLKKV
-114 VTDLGLYISTSQR
+114 VTDLGLYISTSQER
-127 RLLGYNIPLYKTS
+127 YTGYNIPLYKTS
-140 PIQVYM
+140 PIQVYL
-146 SPEEAAALESGV
+146 SPEEATKLESSV
-158 KVNTTYTPEGKLTA
+158 KIKTTYTPGGKLTA
-172 HIEYTPEGEDEKQEM
+172 KIEFELEKEEQEI

-197 LPTPVGVLSFTK
+197 FPTPVGVLSFTK
-209 NDSLLTEMR
+209 NDSLIAEIR
-218 KGVTG
+218 KEESGN
-223 DIRLVTHITS
+223 IKLITYINS
-233 PVDAAKAYKENLA
+233 PIEVAKAYKEDLA
-246 VEGGKKT
+246 IDGGKKT
-253 TIAQVSLP
+253 TIAQVSLQN
-261 DNDKQRATD
+261 NDKQRATD
-270 FINYLVVCYNQDIL
+270 FINYLVVCYNQDVL
-284 DEKGK
+284 DEKSK
-289 VALKTG
+289 VVLKTT

-301 MELINQELGATESE
+301 MEVVNQELSTTESE
-315 IARFKEKAGLTNLEA
+315 IADFKQKAGLTNISA
-330 DAQLLLQENAKYEQL
+330 DAELLLQESAKYEQL
-345 RIENQTQIRLIEF
+345 RVENETQIRLVEF
-358 LRDYIQNPTNA
+358 LRDYIQNSANA
-369 DEVIPANVGLKEE
+369 NEVIPANVGLKEE
-382 KLTTAIDEY
+382 KLTAAIDEY
-391 NSLLA
+391 NNLLA

-405 SETNPAVINLNDG
+405 SESNPAVINLNDG

-438 ITQNDLDRQM
+438 IAQNDLERQM

-458 PQQER
+458 PQQEK

-474 KNRLYLV
+474 KSRLYLV

-500 RIVEETLADNS
+500 RIVEETLADKK
-511 PVTPKKKMVALVAL
+511 PVAPKKKIVALAAL

-533 GVIFLRDSMG
+533 GVIFLLDQFG

-549 VDIKSLTNVLFLA
+549 SDIKSLTNAPFLVQ
-562 ELPHSQQAPA
+562 LPRSQHKNQ
-572 KHLAVHENQNGLME
+572 KDKFVVQESQNGPME
-586 EAFRTLRTQLL
+586 EAFRALRTQLL
-597 FQLDTTDKVIL
+597 YQLGTTDKVIL
-608 FTSAQGGE
+608 FTSTQGGE
-616 GTTFVASHTAAS
+616 GTTFVACHTAAS

-646 GLPQYFSLSTDA
+646 GLPQYFSLPTDT

-693 LVTNSTELVSQDVF
+693 LATNSTELVGQEAF
-707 ADAILQLK
+707 ADAISQLK

-760 LNTLSREQKFPKL
+760 LNTLSYEQKFPKL

-780 ETFGTPKVYG
+780 ETYGTPKVYG
-790 QQ
+790 QK

>member
-1 MKEEP
+1 MNEEQN
-6 HIPTDNAREEEL
+6 IPVNNEQDESTID
-18 SINYRALLQKCRIHW
+18 YKALLQKCLKHW
-33 RWFVASVAV
+33 RWFTASVLT
-42 CLAIAFVYIRF
+42 CLILAFIYIRY
-53 TAPMYNVSASV
+53 TAPIYNITASV
-64 LIQQEGKKGGLG
+64 LIQQRDQKGSLVG
-76 ALSGGAL
+76 LSGGAL

-88 LGGVSLSSSFD
+88 LGGFSFSSSFD
-99 NELEIMQSRTLLKKV
+99 NEVEILQSRTLLKKV
-114 VTDLGLYISTSQR
+114 VTDLGLYISTAQR
-127 RLLGYNIPLYKTS
+127 KITGYNIPLYKTS
-140 PIQVYM
+140 PIQVYL
-146 SPEEAAALESGV
+146 SPEEATALENGV
-158 KVNTTYTPEGKLTA
+158 KVKTTYTKEGKLTA
-172 HIEYTPEGEDEKQEM
+172 RIEYMQENEELEI
-187 EKTFDKLPAV
+187 EKTFNRLPAV
-197 LPTPVGVLSFTK
+197 FPTPVGVLSFTK

-218 KGVTG
+218 KEENGN
-223 DIRLVTHITS
+223 IRLITYINS
-233 PVDAAKAYKENLA
+233 PIEIAKAYKENL
-246 VEGGKKT
+246 VIDGSKKN
-253 TIAQVSLP
+253 TIAQVSLQ
-261 DNDKQRATD
+261 NSDKQRAID
-270 FINYLVVCYNQDIL
+270 FVNYLVICYNQNIL
-284 DEKGK
+284 DEKSK
-289 VALKTG
+289 VVLKTS

-301 MELINQELGATESE
+301 IEVVNQELSTTESE
-315 IARFKEKAGLTNLEA
+315 IADFKQKSGLTNLSA
-330 DAQLLLQENAKYEQL
+330 DAQLVLQESARYEQL
-345 RIENQTQIRLIEF
+345 RVENETQIRLVEF
-358 LRDYIQNPTNA
+358 LREYIQNPAHA

-382 KLTTAIDEY
+382 KLTAAIDEY

-405 SETNPAVINLNDG
+405 SESNPAVINLNDG

-438 ITQNDLDRQM
+438 IAQNDLERQM

-458 PQQER
+458 PQQEK

-474 KNRLYLV
+474 KSRLYLV

-500 RIVEETLADNS
+500 RIVEEALADKKPAN
-511 PVTPKKKMVALVAL
+511 PKKKVIALAAL

-533 GVIFLRDSMG
+533 GVIFLLDQFG
-543 NKIEKC
+543 NKIEKYS
-549 VDIKSLTNVLFLA
+549 DIKSLTNTPFLVQ
-562 ELPHSQQAPA
+562 LPHSQHQNQ
-572 KHLAVHENQNGLME
+572 KVNLVVQENQNGPME
-586 EAFRTLRTQLL
+586 DAFRALRTQLL
-597 FQLDTTDKVIL
+597 YQLGTTDKVIL
-608 FTSAQGGE
+608 FTSAQGNE

-646 GLPQYFSLSTDA
+646 GLPQYFSLSADT

-665 NNPKQVRLL
+665 NAPKQVRLL

-681 VHANLDVLPGGA
+681 VHANLDILPGGA
-693 LVTNSTELVSQDVF
+693 LVTNSTELVSQDAF
-707 ADAILQLK
+707 ADAISQLK

-760 LNTLSREQKFPKL
+760 LNTLSCEQKFPKL

-780 ETFGTPKVYG
+780 ETYGTPKVYG
-790 QQ
+790 QK

>member
-1 MKEEP
+1 MKEEQN
-6 HIPTDNAREEEL
+6 IPMNDEQDEL
-18 SINYRALLQKCRIHW
+18 TIDYRMLLHKCLKHW
-33 RWFVASVAV
+33 RWFVASVLA
-42 CLAIAFVYIRF
+42 CLILAFIYLRYTTPV
-53 TAPMYNVSASV
+53 YNVTADI
-64 LIQQEGKKGGLG
+64 LIQQKDQKGGLG
-76 ALSGGAL
+76 AALSGGAL

-114 VTDLGLYISTSQR
+114 VTDLGLYISTTQR
-127 RLLGYNIPLYKTS
+127 RLTGYNIPLYKTS
-140 PIQVYM
+140 PIQVYL
-146 SPEEAAALESGV
+146 SPEEATALEGGV
-158 KVNTTYTPEGKLTA
+158 KIKTIYTPEGKLTA
-172 HIEYTPEGEDEKQEM
+172 HIQYVQEEEELEI

-197 LPTPVGVLSFTK
+197 FPTPVGVLSFTK

-218 KGVTG
+218 KKESG
-223 DIRLVTHITS
+223 DIRLVTYISS
-233 PVDAAKAYKENLA
+233 PIEAAKAYKNNL
-246 VEGGKKT
+246 VIEGGKKT
-253 TIAQVSLP
+253 TIAQVSLQ

-284 DEKGK
+284 DEKSK
-289 VALKTG
+289 VVLKTS

-301 MELINQELGATESE
+301 MEIVNQELSTTESE
-315 IARFKEKAGLTNLEA
+315 IADFKQKSGLTDLSA
-330 DAQLLLQENAKYEQL
+330 DAKLLLQESAKYEQL
-345 RIENQTQIRLIEF
+345 RIENQTQIRLVEF
-358 LRDYIQNPTNA
+358 LRDYIQDPAHA

-405 SETNPAVINLNDG
+405 SENNPAVINLNDG

-426 QTTVASTLKGLQ
+426 QTTVASTLRGLQ
-438 ITQNDLDRQM
+438 IAQNDLERQM
-448 RQFTDRINSA
+448 RQFTNRISSA

-474 KNRLYLV
+474 KSRLYLI

-500 RIVEETLADNS
+500 RIVEETLADKY
-511 PVTPKKKMVALVAL
+511 PVSPKKKMVALAAL
-525 FLGLCIPA
+525 FIGLCIPA
-533 GVIFLRDSMG
+533 GVIFLRDSISAKMR
-543 NKIEKC
+543 KC
-549 VDIKSLTNVLFLA
+549 TDIKSLTNVPLLT
-562 ELPHSQQAPA
+562 ELPHNPQYQEGS
-572 KHLAVHENQNGLME
+572 LAVRENQNGPME
-586 EAFRTLRTQLL
+586 EAFRNLRTQLL
-597 FQLDTTDKVIL
+597 FQLGTTDKVIL
-608 FTSAQGGE
+608 FTSAQGNE
-616 GTTFVASHTAAS
+616 GTTFIASHTAAS

-646 GLPQYFSLSTDA
+646 GLPSYFSLSTDV

-665 NNPKQVRLL
+665 NAPKQVRLL

-681 VHANLDVLPGGA
+681 VHANLDILPGGA
-693 LVTNSTELVSQDVF
+693 LATNSTELVSQDAF
-707 ADAILQLK
+707 ADAIRQLK

-732 DTVLIGRTADICVFV
+732 DTVLIGRTADSCVFV

>member
-1 MKEEP
+1 MKEEQN
-6 HIPTDNAREEEL
+6 IPMNDEQDVLTID
-18 SINYRALLQKCRIHW
+18 YRSLLRKCLKHW
-33 RWFVASVAV
+33 RWFAASVLA
-42 CLAIAFVYIRF
+42 CLIIAFIYLRY
-53 TAPMYNVSASV
+53 TAPVYNVTAGV
-64 LIQQEGKKGGLG
+64 LIQQKDSKGSLG
-76 ALSGGAL
+76 GLSGGAL

-114 VTDLGLYISTSQR
+114 VTDLGLYISTAQR
-127 RLLGYNIPLYKTS
+127 RITGYNIPLYKTA
-140 PIQVYM
+140 PIQVYL
-146 SPEEAAALESGV
+146 SPEEATELKSGV
-158 KVNTTYTPEGKLTA
+158 KVSTTYTPEGKLIA
-172 HIEYTPEGEDEKQEM
+172 HLEYVQEEEEQEI

-197 LPTPVGVLSFTK
+197 FPTPVGVLSFTK
-209 NDSLLTEMR
+209 NDSLLTEMQ
-218 KGVTG
+218 KKESG
-223 DIRLVTHITS
+223 DIRLVTYISS
-233 PVDAAKAYKENLA
+233 PIESAKAYKENLLI
-246 VEGGKKT
+246 EGEKKT
-253 TIAQVSLP
+253 TIAQVSLQ
-261 DNDKQRATD
+261 DTDKQRAGD
-270 FINYLVVCYNQDIL
+270 FIDYLVVCYNQDIL
-284 DEKGK
+284 DEKSK
-289 VALKTG
+289 VVLKTS

-301 MELINQELGATESE
+301 MEVVNQELNTAESE
-315 IARFKEKAGLTNLEA
+315 IADFKQKSGLTDLSA
-330 DAQLLLQENAKYEQL
+330 DAELLLQESAKYEQL
-345 RIENQTQIRLIEF
+345 RVENQTQIRLVEF
-358 LRDYIQNPTNA
+358 LRDYIQNPANA
-369 DEVIPANVGLKEE
+369 NEVIPANVGLKEE

-405 SETNPAVINLNDG
+405 SESNPAVINLNDG
-418 IQTLQKSI
+418 IQTMQKSI

-438 ITQNDLDRQM
+438 ITQNDLERQM

-474 KNRLYLV
+474 KSRLYLV

-500 RIVEETLADNS
+500 RIVEETLADNTPVS
-511 PVTPKKKMVALVAL
+511 PPKKKIIALAAL

-533 GVIFLRDSMG
+533 GVIFLFDQFGSKIGKRSD
-543 NKIEKC
+543 IEKQ
-549 VDIKSLTNVLFLA
+549 SNVPFLV
-562 ELPHSQQAPA
+562 ELPHNQQNQ
-572 KHLAVHENQNGLME
+572 KGYLAVRENQNGLME
-586 EAFRTLRTQLL
+586 EAFRSLRTQLL
-597 FQLDTTDKVIL
+597 FQLDTADKVIL
-608 FTSAQGGE
+608 FTSSAQGEE

-646 GLPQYFSLSTDA
+646 GLPSYFSLPTEA

-665 NNPKQVRLL
+665 NAPKQVRLL
-674 DLVQPSA
+674 DLVQSSA

-707 ADAILQLK
+707 ADAIRQLK

>member
-1 MKEEP
+1 MKEEQN
-6 HIPTDNAREEEL
+6 IPMNDEQDEL
-18 SINYRALLQKCRIHW
+18 TIDYRMLLHKCLKHW
-33 RWFVASVAV
+33 RWFVASVLA
-42 CLAIAFVYIRF
+42 CLILAFIYIRY
-53 TAPMYNVSASV
+53 TAPVYNVTAGV
-64 LIQQEGKKGGLG
+64 LIQQKDSKGGLG
-76 ALSGGAL
+76 AALSGGAL

-99 NELEIMQSRTLLKKV
+99 NEVEIMQSRTLLKKV
-114 VTDLGLYISTSQR
+114 ITDLGLYISTAQR
-127 RLLGYNIPLYKTS
+127 RITGYNIPLYKTS

-146 SPEEAAALESGV
+146 SPEEATELESGV
-158 KVNTTYTPEGKLTA
+158 KIKTTYTPEGKLTA
-172 HIEYTPEGEDEKQEM
+172 QIEFELKEEEQEI

-197 LPTPVGVLSFTK
+197 FPTPVGVLSFTK

-218 KGVTG
+218 KEESG
-223 DIRLVTHITS
+223 DIRLITYISS
-233 PVDAAKAYKENLA
+233 PIDAVKAYKENLA
-246 VEGGKKT
+246 IDGGKKT
-253 TIAQVSLP
+253 TIAQVSLQ
-261 DNDKQRATD
+261 DNDKQRAID

-284 DEKGK
+284 DEKSK
-289 VALKTG
+289 VVLQTS

-301 MELINQELGATESE
+301 MEVVNQELSTTESE
-315 IARFKEKAGLTNLEA
+315 IADFKQKSGLTDLSA
-330 DAQLLLQENAKYEQL
+330 DAQLVLQESAKYEQL
-345 RIENQTQIRLIEF
+345 RVENETQIRLVEF
-358 LRDYIQNPTNA
+358 LRDYIQNPAHA

-382 KLTTAIDEY
+382 KLTAAIDEY

-405 SETNPAVINLNDG
+405 SESNPAVINLNDG

-438 ITQNDLDRQM
+438 ITQNDLERQM

-474 KNRLYLV
+474 KSRLYLV

-500 RIVEETLADNS
+500 RIIEETLADKYPAS
-511 PVTPKKKMVALVAL
+511 PKKKIVALAAL

-533 GVIFLRDSMG
+533 GIIFLRDQFGTKMG
-543 NKIEKC
+543 SRSDIEKQ
-549 VDIKSLTNVLFLA
+549 TNIPFLA
-562 ELPHSQQAPA
+562 ELPHNQQVQTN
-572 KHLAVHENQNGLME
+572 HLAVQENQNGPME
-586 EAFRTLRTQLL
+586 EVFRKLRTQLL
-597 FQLDTTDKVIL
+597 FQLGTTDKVIL

-646 GLPQYFSLSTDA
+646 GLPSCFSLSTDA

-665 NNPKQVRLL
+665 NAPKQVRLL

-693 LVTNSTELVSQDVF
+693 LVANSTELVGQEAF
-707 ADAILQLK
+707 ADAIRQLK

-732 DTVLIGRTADICVFV
+732 DTVLIGRTADSCVFV

-773 AVLLNDV
+773 AVLLNDA

>member
-1 MKEEP
+1 MKEEQN
-6 HIPTDNAREEEL
+6 IPMNDEQDEL
-18 SINYRALLQKCRIHW
+18 TIDYRMLLHKCLKHW
-33 RWFVASVAV
+33 RWFAASVLA
-42 CLAIAFVYIRF
+42 CLIIAFIYLRY
-53 TAPMYNVSASV
+53 TAPVYNVTAGV
-64 LIQQEGKKGGLG
+64 LIQQKDSKGGLG
-76 ALSGGAL
+76 AALSGGAL

-99 NELEIMQSRTLLKKV
+99 NEVEIMQSRTLLKKV
-114 VTDLGLYISTSQR
+114 ITDLGLYISTAQR
-127 RLLGYNIPLYKTS
+127 RITGYNIPLYKTS

-146 SPEEAAALESGV
+146 SPEEATELESGV
-158 KVNTTYTPEGKLTA
+158 KIKTTYTPEGKLTA
-172 HIEYTPEGEDEKQEM
+172 QIEFELKEEEQEI

-197 LPTPVGVLSFTK
+197 FPTPVGVLSFTK

-218 KGVTG
+218 KEESG
-223 DIRLVTHITS
+223 DIRLITYINS
-233 PVDAAKAYKENLA
+233 PIDVAKAYKENLA
-246 VEGGKKT
+246 IEGGKKT
-253 TIAQVSLP
+253 TIAQVSLQ
-261 DNDKQRATD
+261 DKDKQRATD

-284 DEKGK
+284 DEKSK
-289 VALKTG
+289 VVLQTS

-301 MELINQELGATESE
+301 MEVVNQELSTTESE
-315 IARFKEKAGLTNLEA
+315 IADFKQKSGLTDLSA
-330 DAQLLLQENAKYEQL
+330 DAKLLLEESAKYEQL
-345 RIENQTQIRLIEF
+345 RIENQTQIRLVEF
-358 LRDYIQNPTNA
+358 LRDYIQDPAHA

-382 KLTTAIDEY
+382 KLTTAIDAY

-405 SETNPAVINLNDG
+405 SESNPAVINLNDG
-418 IQTLQKSI
+418 ILTMQKSI

-438 ITQNDLDRQM
+438 ITQNDLERQM
-448 RQFTDRINSA
+448 RQFTDRISSA

-474 KNRLYLV
+474 KSRLYLV

-500 RIVEETLADNS
+500 RIVEETLADKY
-511 PVTPKKKMVALVAL
+511 PVSPKKKMVALAAL

-543 NKIEKC
+543 SKVEKGA
-549 VDIKSLTNVLFLA
+549 DIKGLTSVPFLT
-562 ELPHSQQAPA
+562 ELPHNLLNQRDN
-572 KHLAVHENQNGLME
+572 LVVRENQNGPME

-597 FQLDTTDKVIL
+597 FQLDTADKVIL
-608 FTSAQGGE
+608 FTSAQGSE

-646 GLPQYFSLSTDA
+646 GLPSYFSLSTDV

-665 NNPKQVRLL
+665 NAPKQVRLL

-693 LVTNSTELVSQDVF
+693 LATNSTELVGQEAF
-707 ADAILQLK
+707 ADAIRQLK

>member
-1 MKEEP
+1 MKEEQN
-6 HIPTDNAREEEL
+6 IPMNNEQDDLTID
-18 SINYRALLQKCRIHW
+18 YQALLQKCLKHW
-33 RWFVASVAV
+33 RWFAVSVLT
-42 CLAIAFVYIRF
+42 CLIIALVYIRY
-53 TAPMYNVSASV
+53 TPPVYNVTAGV
-64 LIQQEGKKGGLG
+64 LIQQKGQQSSLG
-76 ALSGGAL
+76 GLSGGAL
-83 GMLSG
+83 SMLEG
-88 LGGVSLSSSFD
+88 IGGFSLTTNFD
-99 NELEIMQSRTLLKKV
+99 NEVEIMQSRTLLKKV
-114 VTDLGLYISTSQR
+114 VTDLGLYISTAQR
-127 RLLGYNIPLYKTS
+127 RITGYNIPLYKTS
-140 PIQVYM
+140 PIQVYL
-146 SPEEAAALESGV
+146 SPEEATELEYGI
-158 KVNTTYTPEGKLTA
+158 KIKTTYTPEGKLTA
-172 HIEYTPEGEDEKQEM
+172 HIEYVQEEEEQEI

-197 LPTPVGVLSFTK
+197 FPTPVGVLSFTK

-218 KGVTG
+218 KKESG
-223 DIRLVTHITS
+223 DIRLITYISS
-233 PVDAAKAYKENLA
+233 PIAAVKAYKESLTID
-246 VEGGKKT
+246 GGKKT
-253 TIAQVSLP
+253 TIAQVSLQ
-261 DNDKQRATD
+261 DNDKQRAID
-270 FINYLVVCYNQDIL
+270 FVNYLVVCYNQDIL
-284 DEKGK
+284 NEKSK
-289 VALKTG
+289 VVLKTT

-301 MELINQELGATESE
+301 MEVVNQELSTTESE
-315 IARFKEKAGLTNLEA
+315 IADFKQKSGLTDISA
-330 DAQLLLQENAKYEQL
+330 DAQLLLQESAKYEQL
-345 RIENQTQIRLIEF
+345 RVENETQIRLVEF
-358 LRDYIQNPTNA
+358 LRDYIQNPANA

-405 SETNPAVINLNDG
+405 SENNPAVINLNDG
-418 IQTLQKSI
+418 IQTMQKSI

-438 ITQNDLDRQM
+438 ITQSDLERQM

-458 PQQER
+458 PQQEK

-474 KNRLYLV
+474 KSQLYLV
-481 LLQQREEN
+481 LLQQREKN
-489 ILSLG
+489 ILSMG
-494 LTTDTG
+494 LTTEPG
-500 RIVEETLADNS
+500 RIVEETLADKY
-511 PVTPKKKMVALVAL
+511 PVSPKKKMIALAAL

-533 GVIFLRDSMG
+533 GVIFLFDQFST
-543 NKIEKC
+543 KIKRC
-549 VDIKSLTNVLFLA
+549 SDIKSITDLPLLA
-562 ELPHSQQAPA
+562 ELPHSTQKQTDR
-572 KHLAVHENQNGLME
+572 LTVQENQNGPME
-586 EAFRTLRTQLL
+586 EAFRALRTQLL
-597 FQLDTTDKVIL
+597 YQLDTTDKIIL

-646 GLPQYFSLSTDA
+646 SLPSYFSLSTDA

-665 NNPKQVRLL
+665 NAPKQVCLL

-693 LVTNSTELVSQDVF
+693 LVTNSTELVSQDAF
-707 ADAILQLK
+707 ADAIRQLK

>member
-1 MKEEP
+1 MKEEQN
-6 HIPTDNAREEEL
+6 IL
-18 SINYRALLQKCRIHW
+18 INDEQDVLTIDYRVLLQKCLKRW
-33 RWFVASVAV
+33 RWFAASVLT
-42 CLAIAFVYIRF
+42 CLIIAFAYIRY
-53 TAPMYNVSASV
+53 TAPVYNATAGV
-64 LIQQEGKKGGLG
+64 LIQQKDSKGSLG
-76 ALSGGAL
+76 GLSGGAL

-88 LGGVSLSSSFD
+88 SCGISFSSSFD

-114 VTDLGLYISTSQR
+114 VSDLGLYISTAQQR
-127 RLLGYNIPLYKTS
+127 LTGYNIPLYKSS
-140 PIQVYM
+140 PIQVYL
-146 SPEEAAALESGV
+146 SPEEATTLESGV
-158 KVNTTYTPEGKLTA
+158 KVKTTYTPEGKLTA
-172 HIEYTPEGEDEKQEM
+172 HIEYVLEEEEQDI
-187 EKTFDKLPAV
+187 EKTFDQLPAV
-197 LPTPVGVLSFTK
+197 FSTPVGVLSFTK

-218 KGVTG
+218 KKESG
-223 DIRLVTHITS
+223 DIQLMTYISS
-233 PVDAAKAYKENLA
+233 PIAVAKAYKEKLA
-246 VEGGKKT
+246 IESGKKT
-253 TIAQVSLP
+253 TIAQINLQ
-261 DNDKQRATD
+261 DTDKQRATD

-284 DEKGK
+284 DEKSK
-289 VALKTG
+289 VVLKTS

-301 MELINQELGATESE
+301 IEVVNQELSTTESE
-315 IARFKEKAGLTNLEA
+315 IADFKQKAGLTNLSA
-330 DAQLLLQENAKYEQL
+330 DAQLLLQESAKYEQL
-345 RIENQTQIRLIEF
+345 RVENETQIRLVEF
-358 LRDYIQNPTNA
+358 LRDYIQDPAHAN
-369 DEVIPANVGLKEE
+369 EVIPANVGLKEE

-405 SETNPAVINLNDG
+405 SESNPAVINLNDG
-418 IQTLQKSI
+418 IQTMQKSI

-438 ITQNDLDRQM
+438 IAQNDLERQM
-448 RQFTDRINSA
+448 RQFTERINSA

-474 KNRLYLV
+474 KSRLYLV

-500 RIVEETLADNS
+500 RIVEETLADNFPIS
-511 PVTPKKKMVALVAL
+511 PKKKMVALAAL
-525 FLGLCIPA
+525 FIGLCIPA
-533 GVIFLRDSMG
+533 GIIFLLDQFGTKMG
-543 NKIEKC
+543 SRSDIEKQTN
-549 VDIKSLTNVLFLA
+549 IPFLT
-562 ELPHSQQAPA
+562 ELPHAQQIQ
-572 KHLAVHENQNGLME
+572 KDRLVVQEDQNGPME

-597 FQLDTTDKVIL
+597 FQLGATDKVIL
-608 FTSAQGGE
+608 FTSTQGAE
-616 GTTFVASHTAAS
+616 GTTFTASHTAAS

-646 GLPQYFSLSTDA
+646 GLPSYFSLPTDA

-665 NNPKQVRLL
+665 NAPKQVRLL

-681 VHANLDVLPGGA
+681 VHANLDILPGGA
-693 LVTNSTELVSQDVF
+693 LVANSTELVSQDAF
-707 ADAILQLK
+707 ADAIRLLK

>member
-1 MKEEP
+1 MKEEQN
-6 HIPTDNAREEEL
+6 IPMNDEQDEL
-18 SINYRALLQKCRIHW
+18 TIDYRALLQKCLKHW
-33 RWFVASVAV
+33 RWFAASVLV
-42 CLAIAFVYIRF
+42 CLIIAFIYLRYTTPV
-53 TAPMYNVSASV
+53 YNVTAGV
-64 LIQQEGKKGGLG
+64 LIQQKDSKGSLG
-76 ALSGGAL
+76 SLSGGAL

-114 VTDLGLYISTSQR
+114 VTDLGLYISTAQR
-127 RLLGYNIPLYKTS
+127 RITGYNIPLYKTS
-140 PIQVYM
+140 PIQIYL
-146 SPEEAAALESGV
+146 SPEEATELESGV
-158 KVNTTYTPEGKLTA
+158 KVRTTYTPEGKLTA
-172 HIEYTPEGEDEKQEM
+172 HIEYIQEEEKQEI

-197 LPTPVGVLSFTK
+197 FPTPVGVLSFTK

-218 KGVTG
+218 KKESG
-223 DIRLVTHITS
+223 DIQLITYIT
-233 PVDAAKAYKENLA
+233 PPIEVAKAYKENLA
-246 VEGGKKT
+246 IEGGKKT
-253 TIAQVSLP
+253 TIAQVSLQN
-261 DNDKQRATD
+261 DNKQRATD

-284 DEKGK
+284 DEKSK
-289 VALKTG
+289 VALKTS

-301 MELINQELGATESE
+301 IEVVNQELSSTESE
-315 IARFKEKAGLTNLEA
+315 IADFKQKSGLTDLSA
-330 DAQLLLQENAKYEQL
+330 DAKLLLEESAKYEQL
-345 RIENQTQIRLIEF
+345 RVENQTQIRLVEF
-358 LRDYIQNPTNA
+358 LRDYIQNPANA
-369 DEVIPANVGLKEE
+369 NEVIPANVGLKEE

-405 SETNPAVINLNDG
+405 SESNPAVINLNDG

-438 ITQNDLDRQM
+438 ITQNDLERQM

-474 KNRLYLV
+474 KSRLYLV

-500 RIVEETLADNS
+500 RIVEETLADKY
-511 PVTPKKKMVALVAL
+511 PVTPKKKMVALAAL
-525 FLGLCIPA
+525 ILGLCIPA
-533 GVIFLRDSMG
+533 GVIFLLEQFG
-543 NKIEKC
+543 GKIEKRL
-549 VDIKSLTNVLFLA
+549 DIEKQSNVPFLT
-562 ELPHSQQAPA
+562 ELPHSQQN
-572 KHLAVHENQNGLME
+572 KKSNLVVQENQNGPME
-586 EAFRTLRTQLL
+586 EAFRNLRTQLL
-597 FQLDTTDKVIL
+597 FQLGTTDKVIL

-646 GLPQYFSLSTDA
+646 GLPSCFSLSTDA

-693 LVTNSTELVSQDVF
+693 LVANSTELVSQDAF
-707 ADAILQLK
+707 ADAIRQLK

>member
-1 MKEEP
+1 MKEEQN
-6 HIPTDNAREEEL
+6 IPMNDEQDEL
-18 SINYRALLQKCRIHW
+18 TIDYRMLLHKCLKHW
-33 RWFVASVAV
+33 RWFAASVLA
-42 CLAIAFVYIRF
+42 CLIIAFIYLRY
-53 TAPMYNVSASV
+53 TAPVYNVTAGV
-64 LIQQEGKKGGLG
+64 LIQQKDSKGSLG
-76 ALSGGAL
+76 GLSGGAL

-99 NELEIMQSRTLLKKV
+99 NELEILQSRTLLKKV
-114 VTDLGLYISTSQR
+114 VTDLGLYISTDQR
-127 RLLGYNIPLYKTS
+127 RITGYNIPLYKTS
-140 PIQVYM
+140 PIQVYL
-146 SPEEAAALESGV
+146 SPEEATKLESGV
-158 KVNTTYTPEGKLTA
+158 KVKTTYTPEGKLTA
-172 HIEYTPEGEDEKQEM
+172 HIEYVQEEEVQEI

-197 LPTPVGVLSFTK
+197 FPTPVGVLSFTK

-218 KGVTG
+218 KKETG
-223 DIRLVTHITS
+223 NIRLITDIKS
-233 PVDAAKAYKENLA
+233 PIETAKTYKENLFLEA
-246 VEGGKKT
+246 EKKT
-253 TIAQVSLP
+253 TIAQVSLQ

-270 FINYLVVCYNQDIL
+270 FVNYLVVCYNQDIL
-284 DEKGK
+284 DEKSK
-289 VALKTG
+289 VVLKTT

-301 MELINQELGATESE
+301 MEVVNQELSTAESE
-315 IARFKEKAGLTNLEA
+315 IADFKQKAGLTNISA
-330 DAQLLLQENAKYEQL
+330 DAELLLQESAKYEQL
-345 RIENQTQIRLIEF
+345 RIENQTQIRLVEF
-358 LRDYIQNPTNA
+358 LRDYIQDPAHA

-382 KLTTAIDEY
+382 KLTTAIDAY

-405 SETNPAVINLNDG
+405 SESNPAVINLNDG
-418 IQTLQKSI
+418 ILTMQKSI

-438 ITQNDLDRQM
+438 ITQNDLERQM
-448 RQFTDRINSA
+448 RQFTDRISSA

-474 KNRLYLV
+474 KSRLYLI

-500 RIVEETLADNS
+500 RIVEETLADNA
-511 PVTPKKKMVALVAL
+511 PVSPKKKIVALAAL

-533 GVIFLRDSMG
+533 GIIFLFDQFGTKIGSRSD
-543 NKIEKC
+543 IEKQT
-549 VDIKSLTNVLFLA
+549 IMPFLT
-562 ELPHSQQAPA
+562 ELPHDQQAPTN
-572 KHLAVHENQNGLME
+572 HLVVRENQNGPME
-586 EAFRTLRTQLL
+586 EAFRGLRTQLL

-646 GLPQYFSLSTDA
+646 GLPSYFSLSTDA

-665 NNPKQVRLL
+665 NAPKQVRLL

-693 LVTNSTELVSQDVF
+693 LVTNSAELVSQEAF
-707 ADAILQLK
+707 ADAISQLK

-732 DTVLIGRTADICVFV
+732 DTVLIGRTADSCVFV

>member
-1 MKEEP
+1 MKEEQN
-6 HIPTDNAREEEL
+6 IPVNNEQDEL
-18 SINYRALLQKCRIHW
+18 PIDYQALLQKCLKHW
-33 RWFVASVAV
+33 RWFTVSVLA
-42 CLAIAFVYIRF
+42 CLILSFVYIRY
-53 TAPMYNVSASV
+53 TAPVYNISASV
-64 LIQQEGKKGGLG
+64 LIQQKGQQSSLG
-76 ALSGGAL
+76 GLSGGAL

-88 LGGVSLSSSFD
+88 LSGISFSSSFD

-114 VTDLGLYISTSQR
+114 VTDLGLYISTTQQR
-127 RLLGYNIPLYKTS
+127 ITGYNIPLYKTS
-140 PIQVYM
+140 PIQVYL
-146 SPEEAAALESGV
+146 SPEEATELESGI
-158 KVNTTYTPEGKLTA
+158 KIKTIYTPEGKLTA
-172 HIEYTPEGEDEKQEM
+172 QIQFKLKKEKQKI
-187 EKTFDKLPAV
+187 EKTFDHLPAIF
-197 LPTPVGVLSFTK
+197 PTPVGVLSFTK
-209 NDSLLTEMR
+209 SDSLLTEMR
-218 KGVTG
+218 KKESG
-223 DIRLVTHITS
+223 DIRLVTYISS
-233 PVDAAKAYKENLA
+233 PIEAAKAYKENLGI
-246 VEGGKKT
+246 EGGKKT
-253 TIAQVSLP
+253 TIAQVSLQ

-270 FINYLVVCYNQDIL
+270 FINYLVICYNQDIL
-284 DEKGK
+284 DEKSK
-289 VALKTG
+289 VVLQTS

-301 MELINQELGATESE
+301 MEVVNQELSTTESE
-315 IARFKEKAGLTNLEA
+315 IADFKQKSGLTDLSA
-330 DAQLLLQENAKYEQL
+330 DAQLVLQESAKYEQL
-345 RIENQTQIRLIEF
+345 RIENQTQIRLVEF
-358 LRDYIQNPTNA
+358 LRDYIQNPAHA

-382 KLTTAIDEY
+382 KLTAAIDEY

-405 SETNPAVINLNDG
+405 SESNPAVINLNDG

-438 ITQNDLDRQM
+438 IAQNDLERQM

-474 KNRLYLV
+474 KSRLYLV

-500 RIVEETLADNS
+500 RIVEETLADKY
-511 PVTPKKKMVALVAL
+511 PVTPKKKIIALAAL

-533 GVIFLRDSMG
+533 GVIFVRDSLN
-543 NKIEKC
+543 NKIEKRS
-549 VDIKSLTNVLFLA
+549 DIKNLTNLPLLA
-562 ELPHSQQAPA
+562 ELPHTQQAQA
-572 KHLAVHENQNGLME
+572 KHLVVRKKQNGLME
-586 EAFRTLRTQLL
+586 EAFRNLRTQLL

-608 FTSAQGGE
+608 FTSIQGEE
-616 GTTFVASHTAAS
+616 GTTFVATHTAAS

-646 GLPQYFSLSTDA
+646 GLPSYFSLPTDA

-665 NNPKQVRLL
+665 NAPKQVRLL

-681 VHANLDVLPGGA
+681 VHANLDILPGGA
-693 LVTNSTELVSQDVF
+693 LATNSTELVGQEAF
-707 ADAILQLK
+707 ADTIRQLK

>member
-1 MKEEP
+1 MKEEQN
-6 HIPTDNAREEEL
+6 IPINNEQDEL
-18 SINYRALLQKCRIHW
+18 TINYQAILRKCVKHW
-33 RWFVASVAV
+33 RWFAISVLT
-42 CLAIAFVYIRF
+42 CLIITFVYIRY
-53 TAPMYNVSASV
+53 TAPIYNVTAGV
-64 LIQQEGKKGGLG
+64 LIQQKDSKGGLG
-76 ALSGGAL
+76 AALSGGAL

-88 LGGVSLSSSFD
+88 LGGVSLSSNFD
-99 NELEIMQSRTLLKKV
+99 NEVEIMQSRTLLKKV
-114 VTDLGLYISTSQR
+114 VTDLGLYISTAQR
-127 RLLGYNIPLYKTS
+127 RFTGYNIPLYKTS
-140 PIQVYM
+140 PIQVYL
-146 SPEEAAALESGV
+146 SPEEATKLESGV
-158 KVNTTYTPEGKLTA
+158 KIITSYTPEGKLTA
-172 HIEYTPEGEDEKQEM
+172 QIEFELEEEKQEI

-197 LPTPVGVLSFTK
+197 FPTPVGVLSFTK

-218 KGVTG
+218 KKEKG
-223 DIRLVTHITS
+223 DIRLITHIYP
-233 PVDAAKAYKENLA
+233 PVDVAKAYKESLSI
-246 VEGGKKT
+246 EGGKKT
-253 TIAQVSLP
+253 TIAQISLQ

-270 FINYLVVCYNQDIL
+270 FVNYLVVCYNQDIL
-284 DEKGK
+284 DEKSK
-289 VALKTG
+289 VVLKTT

-301 MELINQELGATESE
+301 MEVVNQELSTTESE
-315 IARFKEKAGLTNLEA
+315 IADFKQKAGLTNISA
-330 DAQLLLQENAKYEQL
+330 DAELLLQESAKYEQL
-345 RIENQTQIRLIEF
+345 RVENETQIRLVEF
-358 LRDYIQNPTNA
+358 LRDYIQNPANA
-369 DEVIPANVGLKEE
+369 NEVIPANVGLKEE
-382 KLTTAIDEY
+382 KLTAAIDAY

-405 SETNPAVINLNDG
+405 SESNPAVINLNDG
-418 IQTLQKSI
+418 IQTMQKSI

-438 ITQNDLDRQM
+438 ITQNDLERQM
-448 RQFTDRINSA
+448 RQFTDRISSA
-458 PQQER
+458 PQQEK

-474 KNRLYLV
+474 KSRLYLV

-494 LTTDTG
+494 LTTDSG
-500 RIVEETLADNS
+500 RIVEETLPDTD
-511 PVTPKKKMVALVAL
+511 PVAPKKKIVILAAF

-533 GVIFLRDSMG
+533 GAIFLFDQFGTKMTTCS
-543 NKIEKC
+543 
-549 VDIKSLTNVLFLA
+549 DIKSLTNILLLA
-562 ELPHSQQAPA
+562 DFPHCTQTPIG
-572 KHLAVHENQNGLME
+572 HLAIRENQNGPME
-586 EAFRTLRTQLL
+586 EAFRALRTQLL
-597 FQLDTTDKVIL
+597 YQLDTTDKVIL
-608 FTSAQGGE
+608 FTSAQGNE

-665 NNPKQVRLL
+665 NAPKQVRLL

-693 LVTNSTELVSQDVF
+693 LATNSTELVGQEAF
-707 ADAILQLK
+707 ADAIRQLK

-760 LNTLSREQKFPKL
+760 LNTLSSEQKFPKL

-780 ETFGTPKVYG
+780 ETYGTPKVYG

>member
-1 MKEEP
+1 MKEEQN
-6 HIPTDNAREEEL
+6 IPVNNEQDEL
-18 SINYRALLQKCRIHW
+18 TINYRAFLQKCIKHW
-33 RWFVASVAV
+33 RWFTISILICLCVAFIYLRYTTPV
-42 CLAIAFVYIRF
+42 
-53 TAPMYNVSASV
+53 YNVSANV
-64 LIQQEGKKGGLG
+64 LIQQENQKGGLG
-76 ALSGGAL
+76 GLSGGAI

-88 LGGVSLSSSFD
+88 LGGISFSSSFD
-99 NELEIMQSRTLLKKV
+99 NEMEIMQSRTLLKKV
-114 VTDLGLYISTSQR
+114 VTDLGLYISTFQQR
-127 RLLGYNIPLYKTS
+127 ITGYNVPLYKTS
-140 PIQVYM
+140 PIQVYL
-146 SPEEAAALESGV
+146 SPKEATELKSGV
-158 KVNTTYTPEGKLTA
+158 KIKTTYTTSGKLVTK
-172 HIEYTPEGEDEKQEM
+172 IEYVQEEEEQII
-187 EKTFDKLPAV
+187 EKTFEKLPVA
-197 LPTPVGVLSFTK
+197 LSTPLGVLSFSK
-209 NDSLLTEMR
+209 NDSLLTEIR
-218 KGVTG
+218 KKYNK
-223 DIRLVTHITS
+223 DIQLVTYINS
-233 PVDAAKAYKENLA
+233 PIEVAKVYKERLSI
-246 VEGGKKT
+246 EGGKKT
-253 TIAQVSLP
+253 TIAQINLL

-270 FINYLVVCYNQDIL
+270 FVNYLVVCYNQDIL
-284 DEKGK
+284 DEKSK
-289 VALKTG
+289 VVLKTS
-295 DFIRER
+295 DFIHER
-301 MELINQELGATESE
+301 MEVVNQELSIAESE
-315 IARFKEKAGLTNLEA
+315 IADFKQKAGLTNINA

-345 RIENQTQIRLIEF
+345 RIENQTQIRLVEF
-358 LRDYIQNPTNA
+358 LRDYIQDPANA
-369 DEVIPANVGLKEE
+369 DEVIPANVGLQEG
-382 KLTTAIDEY
+382 KLTSAIDAY

-405 SETNPAVINLNDG
+405 SENNPAVISLNDG
-418 IQTLQKSI
+418 IQTMQKSI

-438 ITQNDLDRQM
+438 ITQNDLERQT
-448 RQFTDRINSA
+448 RQFTDRISSA

-474 KNRLYLV
+474 KNQLYLV
-481 LLQQREEN
+481 LLQQREKN

-511 PVTPKKKMVALVAL
+511 PVSPKKKIVALAAL

-533 GVIFLRDSMG
+533 GLIFLHDQFGTKIGSRS
-543 NKIEKC
+543 NIEKQ
-549 VDIKSLTNVLFLA
+549 TNIPYLA
-562 ELPHSQQAPA
+562 ELLHGQQIQ
-572 KHLAVHENQNGLME
+572 KGRLAVQENQNGPME

-597 FQLDTTDKVIL
+597 FQLDTADKVIL
-608 FTSAQGGE
+608 FTSTQGGE

-646 GLPQYFSLSTDA
+646 SLPSCFSLPTEA

-665 NNPKQVRLL
+665 NAPKQVRLL
-674 DLVQPSA
+674 DLVQSSA

-693 LVTNSTELVSQDVF
+693 LATNSTELVGQEAF
-707 ADAILQLK
+707 ADAIRQLK

-780 ETFGTPKVYG
+780 EIFGTPKVYG

>member
-1 MKEEP
+1 MKEEQN
-6 HIPTDNAREEEL
+6 IPVNNEQDEFT
-18 SINYRALLQKCRIHW
+18 INYQAILRKCVKHW
-33 RWFVASVAV
+33 RWFVASVLT
-42 CLAIAFVYIRF
+42 CLIIAFVYIRY
-53 TAPMYNVSASV
+53 TTPVYNVTASV
-64 LIQQEGKKGGLG
+64 LIQQKDSKGGLG
-76 ALSGGAL
+76 AALSGGAL

-114 VTDLGLYISTSQR
+114 VTDLGLYISTVQR
-127 RLLGYNIPLYKTS
+127 RLTGYNIPLYKTS
-140 PIQVYM
+140 PIQVYL
-146 SPEEAAALESGV
+146 SPEEATALENGIKV
-158 KVNTTYTPEGKLTA
+158 KTTFTTEGKLTA
-172 HIEYTPEGEDEKQEM
+172 QIEYVLEEEEQEI
-187 EKTFDKLPAV
+187 EKTFDQLPAV
-197 LPTPVGVLSFTK
+197 FSTPVGVLSFTK
-209 NDSLLTEMR
+209 NDSLLTEMQKKE
-218 KGVTG
+218 KGNIKLTTY
-223 DIRLVTHITS
+223 INS
-233 PVDAAKAYKENLA
+233 PIAVAKAYKENLTID
-246 VEGGKKT
+246 GGKKT
-253 TIAQVSLP
+253 TIAQINLQ
-261 DNDKQRATD
+261 DTNKQRATD
-270 FINYLVVCYNQDIL
+270 FINYLVVCYNQDVL
-284 DEKGK
+284 DEKSK
-289 VALKTG
+289 VVLKTS

-301 MELINQELGATESE
+301 MEVVNQELSTAESE
-315 IARFKEKAGLTNLEA
+315 IADFKQKSGLTDISA
-330 DAQLLLQENAKYEQL
+330 DAQLLLQESAKYEQL
-345 RIENQTQIRLIEF
+345 RIENQTQIRLVEF
-358 LRDYIQNPTNA
+358 LRDYIQDPANTN
-369 DEVIPANVGLKEE
+369 EVIPANVGLQEG
-382 KLTTAIDEY
+382 KLTAAIDAY

-405 SETNPAVINLNDG
+405 SESNPAVINLNDG

-438 ITQNDLDRQM
+438 ITQNDLERQM

-458 PQQER
+458 PQQEK

-511 PVTPKKKMVALVAL
+511 PVTPKKKIVALAAL

-533 GVIFLRDSMG
+533 GVFFLLEQFSS
-543 NKIEKC
+543 KIEKRS
-549 VDIKSLTNVLFLA
+549 DIEKQAHVPFLA
-562 ELPHSQQAPA
+562 ELPHNQQNQ
-572 KHLAVHENQNGLME
+572 KGHLTVRENQNGPME
-586 EAFRTLRTQLL
+586 EAFRALRTQLL
-597 FQLDTTDKVIL
+597 YQLGTTDKVIL
-608 FTSAQGGE
+608 FTSAQGNE
-616 GTTFVASHTAAS
+616 GTTFIASHTAAS

-665 NNPKQVRLL
+665 NAPKQVRLL

-693 LVTNSTELVSQDVF
+693 LATNSTELVGQEAF
-707 ADAILQLK
+707 ADAIRQLK

-760 LNTLSREQKFPKL
+760 LNTLICEQKFPKL
-773 AVLLNDV
+773 TVLLNDV
-780 ETFGTPKVYG
+780 ETYGTPKVYG
-790 QQ
+790 QR

>member
-1 MKEEP
+1 MKEEQN
-6 HIPTDNAREEEL
+6 IPMNNEQDEL
-18 SINYRALLQKCRIHW
+18 TIDYRMLLHKCLKHW
-33 RWFVASVAV
+33 RWFVASVLA
-42 CLAIAFVYIRF
+42 CLIIAFIYLRYTTPV
-53 TAPMYNVSASV
+53 YNVSAGI
-64 LIQQEGKKGGLG
+64 LIQQKDQKSGLG
-76 ALSGGAL
+76 AALSGGAL

-114 VTDLGLYISTSQR
+114 VTDLGLYISTAQQR
-127 RLLGYNIPLYKTS
+127 ITGYNIPLYKTA
-140 PIQVYM
+140 PIQVYL
-146 SPEEAAALESGV
+146 SPEEATELKSGV

-172 HIEYTPEGEDEKQEM
+172 HIEYIQEEEEQKI

-197 LPTPVGVLSFTK
+197 FPTPVGVLSFTK

-218 KGVTG
+218 KKESG
-223 DIRLVTHITS
+223 DIRLVTYISS
-233 PVDAAKAYKENLA
+233 PIEVAKAYKESLTI
-246 VEGGKKT
+246 EGGKKT
-253 TIAQVSLP
+253 TIAQVSLQ

-270 FINYLVVCYNQDIL
+270 FVNYLVVCYNQDIL
-284 DEKGK
+284 DEKSK
-289 VALKTG
+289 VVLKTS

-301 MELINQELGATESE
+301 MEVVNQELSTTESE
-315 IARFKEKAGLTNLEA
+315 IADFKQKAGLTDLSA
-330 DAQLLLQENAKYEQL
+330 DAELLLQESAKYEQL
-345 RIENQTQIRLIEF
+345 RVENETQIRLVEF
-358 LRDYIQNPTNA
+358 LRDYIQNPAHA

-382 KLTTAIDEY
+382 KLTAAIDEY

-405 SETNPAVINLNDG
+405 SESNPAVINLNDG

-438 ITQNDLDRQM
+438 ITQNDLERQM
-448 RQFTDRINSA
+448 RQFTERISSA
-458 PQQER
+458 PQQEK

-474 KNRLYLV
+474 KSRLYLV

-511 PVTPKKKMVALVAL
+511 PVSPKKKIVALAAL

-533 GVIFLRDSMG
+533 GIIFLLDQFGTKMG
-543 NKIEKC
+543 SRSDIEKQT
-549 VDIKSLTNVLFLA
+549 IMPFLT
-562 ELPHSQQAPA
+562 ELPHDQQAPTN
-572 KHLAVHENQNGLME
+572 HLVVRENQNGPME
-586 EAFRTLRTQLL
+586 EAFRALRTQLL
-597 FQLDTTDKVIL
+597 YQLDTADKVIL

-646 GLPQYFSLSTDA
+646 GLPSYFSLPTDA

-681 VHANLDVLPGGA
+681 VHANLDILPGGA
-693 LVTNSTELVSQDVF
+693 LATNSTELVGQEAF
-707 ADAILQLK
+707 ADAIRLLK

>member
-1 MKEEP
+1 MKEEQN
-6 HIPTDNAREEEL
+6 IPMNDEQDEL
-18 SINYRALLQKCRIHW
+18 TIDYRTLLHKCLKHW
-33 RWFVASVAV
+33 RWFVASVLA
-42 CLAIAFVYIRF
+42 CLIIAFIYLRYTTPV
-53 TAPMYNVSASV
+53 YNVTAGV
-64 LIQQEGKKGGLG
+64 LIQQKDSKGGLG
-76 ALSGGAL
+76 AALSGGAL

-114 VTDLGLYISTSQR
+114 VTDLGLYISTAQQR
-127 RLLGYNIPLYKTS
+127 ITGYNIPLYKTA
-140 PIQVYM
+140 PIQVYL
-146 SPEEAAALESGV
+146 SPEEATELKSGV

-172 HIEYTPEGEDEKQEM
+172 HIEYIQEEEEQKI

-197 LPTPVGVLSFTK
+197 FPTPVGVLSFTK

-218 KGVTG
+218 KKENR
-223 DIRLVTHITS
+223 DIRLITYINS
-233 PVDAAKAYKENLA
+233 PIEVAKAYKEKLSI
-246 VEGGKKT
+246 EGGKNT
-253 TIAQVSLP
+253 TIAQVGLQ
-261 DNDKQRATD
+261 DNEKQRAID
-270 FINYLVVCYNQDIL
+270 FVNYLVVCYNQDVL
-284 DEKGK
+284 DEKSK
-289 VALKTG
+289 VVLKTS

-301 MELINQELGATESE
+301 MEVVNQELSSTESE
-315 IARFKEKAGLTNLEA
+315 IADFKQKSGLTNLSA
-330 DAQLLLQENAKYEQL
+330 DAQLVLQESAKYEQL
-345 RIENQTQIRLIEF
+345 RVENETQIRLVEF
-358 LRDYIQNPTNA
+358 LRDYIQNPANA
-369 DEVIPANVGLKEE
+369 NEVIPANVGLKEE
-382 KLTTAIDEY
+382 KLTAAIDEY

-405 SETNPAVINLNDG
+405 SESNPAVINLNDG
-418 IQTLQKSI
+418 ILTMQKSI
-426 QTTVASTLKGLQ
+426 QTTVTSTLKGLQ
-438 ITQNDLDRQM
+438 ITQNDLERQM
-448 RQFTDRINSA
+448 RQFTERISSA
-458 PQQER
+458 PQQEK

-474 KNRLYLV
+474 KSRLYLV

-511 PVTPKKKMVALVAL
+511 PVSPKKKMVALAAL

-533 GVIFLRDSMG
+533 GIIFLLDLFGTKMRNRSD
-543 NKIEKC
+543 IEKQT
-549 VDIKSLTNVLFLA
+549 IMPFLT
-562 ELPHSQQAPA
+562 ELPHDQQAPTN
-572 KHLAVHENQNGLME
+572 HLVVHENQNGPME
-586 EAFRTLRTQLL
+586 EAFRSLRTQLL
-597 FQLDTTDKVIL
+597 YQLDTTDKVIL
-608 FTSAQGGE
+608 FTSAQGSE

-665 NNPKQVRLL
+665 NAPKQVRLL

-693 LVTNSTELVSQDVF
+693 LATNSTELVGQETF
-707 ADAILQLK
+707 ADAISQLK

-732 DTVLIGRTADICVFV
+732 DTVLIGRTADSCVFV

-760 LNTLSREQKFPKL
+760 LNTLSCEQKFPKL

-780 ETFGTPKVYG
+780 ETYGTPKVYG
-790 QQ
+790 QR

>member
-1 MKEEP
+1 MKEEQN
-6 HIPTDNAREEEL
+6 IPMNDEQDEL
-18 SINYRALLQKCRIHW
+18 TIDYRVLLQKCLKRW
-33 RWFVASVAV
+33 RWFAASVLV
-42 CLAIAFVYIRF
+42 CLIIAFIYLRY
-53 TAPMYNVSASV
+53 TAPVYNVTAGV
-64 LIQQEGKKGGLG
+64 LIQQKDSKGSLG
-76 ALSGGAL
+76 GLSGGAL

-88 LGGVSLSSSFD
+88 LGGVSLSSRFD
-99 NELEIMQSRTLLKKV
+99 NEVEIMQSRTLLKKV
-114 VTDLGLYISTSQR
+114 VTDLGLYISTAQQR
-127 RLLGYNIPLYKTS
+127 ITGYDIPLYKTS
-140 PIQVYM
+140 PIQVYL
-146 SPEEAAALESGV
+146 SPEEATALEGGI
-158 KVNTTYTPEGKLTA
+158 KIKTTYTPEGKLTA
-172 HIEYTPEGEDEKQEM
+172 HIEYIQEEKKQEI

-197 LPTPVGVLSFTK
+197 YPTPVGVLSFTK

-218 KGVTG
+218 KKEHG
-223 DIRLVTHITS
+223 DIRLITHIDS
-233 PVDAAKAYKENLA
+233 PIETAKAYKENLA
-246 VEGGKKT
+246 VDGDKKT
-253 TIAQVSLP
+253 TIAQVSLQ
-261 DNDKQRATD
+261 DNNRQRATD
-270 FINYLVVCYNQDIL
+270 LVNYLVVCYNQDIL
-284 DEKGK
+284 DEKSK
-289 VALKTG
+289 VVLQTS

-301 MELINQELGATESE
+301 MEVVNRELSSTESE
-315 IARFKEKAGLTNLEA
+315 IADFKQKAGLTDLSA
-330 DAQLLLQENAKYEQL
+330 DAKLLLEESAKYEQL
-345 RIENQTQIRLIEF
+345 RVENQTQIRLIEF
-358 LRDYIQNPTNA
+358 LRDYIQNPDNA
-369 DEVIPANVGLKEE
+369 NEVIPANVGLKEE

-418 IQTLQKSI
+418 IQTMQKSI

-438 ITQNDLDRQM
+438 ITQNDLERQM
-448 RQFTDRINSA
+448 RQFTERINSA
-458 PQQER
+458 PQQEK

-474 KNRLYLV
+474 KSRLYLV

-500 RIVEETLADNS
+500 RIVEEALPDKD
-511 PVTPKKKMVALVAL
+511 PVAPKKKIVALAAL

-533 GVIFLRDSMG
+533 GIIFLLDQFGSKIGKRSD
-543 NKIEKC
+543 IEKQT
-549 VDIKSLTNVLFLA
+549 IMPFLT
-562 ELPHSQQAPA
+562 ELPHNQQNQ
-572 KHLAVHENQNGLME
+572 KDYLIVRENQNGPME
-586 EAFRTLRTQLL
+586 EAFRALRTQLL
-597 FQLDTTDKVIL
+597 YQLDTTDKVIL

-646 GLPQYFSLSTDA
+646 GLPSCFSLSTDA

-665 NNPKQVRLL
+665 NAPKQVRLL

-693 LVTNSTELVSQDVF
+693 LATNSTELVGQEAF
-707 ADAILQLK
+707 ADAIRQLK
-715 EKYDYVILDTA
+715 EKYDYIILDTA

-747 CRAGVTPKSACDY
+747 CRAGVTPKSACHY

>member
-1 MKEEP
+1 
-6 HIPTDNAREEEL
+6 
-18 SINYRALLQKCRIHW
+18 
-33 RWFVASVAV
+33 
-42 CLAIAFVYIRF
+42 
-53 TAPMYNVSASV
+53 
-64 LIQQEGKKGGLG
+64 
-76 ALSGGAL
+76 
-83 GMLSG
+83 MLSG

-114 VTDLGLYISTSQR
+114 VTDLSLYISTAQR
-127 RLLGYNIPLYKTS
+127 RLTGYNIPLYKTS
-140 PIQVYM
+140 PIQVYL
-146 SPEEAAALESGV
+146 SPEEATALESGI
-158 KVNTTYTPEGKLTA
+158 KIKTTYTPEGKLTA
-172 HIEYTPEGEDEKQEM
+172 HIEYVQEEEEQEI
-187 EKTFDKLPAV
+187 EKTFDKLPAIFS
-197 LPTPVGVLSFTK
+197 TPVGVLSFTK

-218 KGVTG
+218 KKEKG
-223 DIRLVTHITS
+223 DILLITYINS
-233 PVDAAKAYKENLA
+233 PIEAAKAYKENLA
-246 VEGGKKT
+246 IDGGKKT
-253 TIAQVSLP
+253 TIAQVSLQ

-270 FINYLVVCYNQDIL
+270 FVNYLVVCYNQDIL
-284 DEKGK
+284 DEKSK
-289 VALKTG
+289 VVLKTS

-301 MELINQELGATESE
+301 MEVVNQELSTSESE
-315 IARFKEKAGLTNLEA
+315 IADFKQKSGLTDLSA
-330 DAQLLLQENAKYEQL
+330 DAELLLQESAKYEQL
-345 RIENQTQIRLIEF
+345 RVENQTQIRLVEF
-358 LRDYIQNPTNA
+358 LRDYIQNPAHA

-405 SETNPAVINLNDG
+405 SESNPAVINLNDG
-418 IQTLQKSI
+418 IQTMQKSI

-438 ITQNDLDRQM
+438 ITQNDLERQM
-448 RQFTDRINSA
+448 RQFTERINSV

-474 KNRLYLV
+474 KNRIYLV

-500 RIVEETLADNS
+500 RIVEETLAENT
-511 PVTPKKKMVALVAL
+511 PVSPKKKMVALIAL

-543 NKIEKC
+543 SKIEKC
-549 VDIKSLTNVLFLA
+549 ADIKSLTNVPFLT
-562 ELPHSQQAPA
+562 ELLHNHQNQ
-572 KHLAVHENQNGLME
+572 KGYLAVRENQNELME
-586 EAFRTLRTQLL
+586 EAFRALRTQLL
-597 FQLDTTDKVIL
+597 FQLGTTDKVIL
-608 FTSAQGGE
+608 FTSTQGGE

-646 GLPQYFSLSTDA
+646 SLPSYFSLPTDA

-681 VHANLDVLPGGA
+681 VHANLDILPGGA
-693 LVTNSTELVSQDVF
+693 LATNSTELVAQEAF
-707 ADAILQLK
+707 ADAIRQLK

>member
-1 MKEEP
+1 MNEEQN
-6 HIPTDNAREEEL
+6 IPVNNEQDEFTIDYQA
-18 SINYRALLQKCRIHW
+18 IWQKCVKHW
-33 RWFVASVAV
+33 RWFAVSVLA
-42 CLAIAFVYIRF
+42 CLILAFVYLRY
-53 TAPMYNVSASV
+53 TAPIYNVTAGV
-64 LIQQEGKKGGLG
+64 LIQQKDSRGGMG
-76 ALSGGAL
+76 AALSGGAL

-114 VTDLGLYISTSQR
+114 VSDLGLYISTVQQR
-127 RLLGYNIPLYKTS
+127 LTGYNIPLYKTS
-140 PIQVYM
+140 PIQVYL
-146 SPEEAAALESGV
+146 SPEEASALKNGIIV
-158 KVNTTYTPEGKLTA
+158 KTTYTPEGKLTA
-172 HIEYTPEGEDEKQEM
+172 HIEYIQEDEEQEI
-187 EKTFDKLPAV
+187 EKTFDKLPAICS
-197 LPTPVGVLSFTK
+197 TPVGVLSFTK

-218 KGVTG
+218 KKENGN
-223 DIRLVTHITS
+223 IKLITS
-233 PVDAAKAYKENLA
+233 INSPVETAKAYKERLTI
-246 VEGGKKT
+246 EGGKKT
-253 TIAQVSLP
+253 TIAQVNLQ

-270 FINYLVVCYNQDIL
+270 FVNYLVVCYNQDIL
-284 DEKGK
+284 DEKSK
-289 VALKTG
+289 VVLKTS

-301 MELINQELGATESE
+301 MEVVNQELSTAESE
-315 IARFKEKAGLTNLEA
+315 IADFKQKAGLTNISA
-330 DAQLLLQENAKYEQL
+330 DAELLLQESAKYEQL
-345 RIENQTQIRLIEF
+345 RIENQTQIRLVEF
-358 LRDYIQNPTNA
+358 LRDYIQNPANA
-369 DEVIPANVGLKEE
+369 NEVIPANVGLKEE
-382 KLTTAIDEY
+382 KLTTAIDAY
-391 NSLLA
+391 NNLLA

-405 SETNPAVINLNDG
+405 SENNPAVINLNDG
-418 IQTLQKSI
+418 IQTMQKSI

-438 ITQNDLDRQM
+438 ITQNDLERQM
-448 RQFTDRINSA
+448 RQFTERINSA
-458 PQQER
+458 PQQEK

-474 KNRLYLV
+474 KSRLYLV

-500 RIVEETLADNS
+500 RIVEETLADNALVS
-511 PVTPKKKMVALVAL
+511 PKKKIIALAAL

-533 GVIFLRDSMG
+533 GIIFLLDMFGSKIGKRSD
-543 NKIEKC
+543 IEKQ
-549 VDIKSLTNVLFLA
+549 SNAPFLA
-562 ELPHSQQAPA
+562 ELTHNQQNQ
-572 KHLAVHENQNGLME
+572 KGHLAVRENQNGPME
-586 EAFRTLRTQLL
+586 EAFRALRTQLL
-597 FQLDTTDKVIL
+597 FQLSTTDKVIL
-608 FTSAQGGE
+608 FTSAQGNE

-646 GLPQYFSLSTDA
+646 GLSQYFSLSTDT

-681 VHANLDVLPGGA
+681 VHANLDILPGGA
-693 LVTNSTELVSQDVF
+693 LVTNSTELVSQD
-707 ADAILQLK
+707 ALEDAIRQLK

-780 ETFGTPKVYG
+780 ETYGTPKVYG
-790 QQ
+790 QK

>member
-1 MKEEP
+1 MNEEQNTP
-6 HIPTDNAREEEL
+6 LNNDQDEFTIDYQA
-18 SINYRALLQKCRIHW
+18 IWQKCIKHW
-33 RWFVASVAV
+33 RWFAASVLA
-42 CLAIAFVYIRF
+42 CLIIAFIYLRY
-53 TAPMYNVSASV
+53 TAPMYNVTAGV
-64 LIQQEGKKGGLG
+64 LIQQKDSKGSLG
-76 ALSGGAL
+76 GLSGGAL

-99 NELEIMQSRTLLKKV
+99 NELEIMQSRTLLKKA
-114 VTDLGLYISTSQR
+114 VTDLGLYISTAQR
-127 RLLGYNIPLYKTS
+127 RLTGYNIPLYKTS
-140 PIQVYM
+140 PIQVYL
-146 SPEEAAALESGV
+146 SPEEATALEGGI
-158 KVNTTYTPEGKLTA
+158 KIKTTYTPEGKLTA
-172 HIEYTPEGEDEKQEM
+172 HIEYVQEEKEQEIK
-187 EKTFDKLPAV
+187 KTFDKLPAIFS
-197 LPTPVGVLSFTK
+197 TPVGVLSFTK
-209 NDSLLTEMR
+209 NDSLLAEMR
-218 KGVTG
+218 KKENGN
-223 DIRLVTHITS
+223 IKLITYINS
-233 PVDAAKAYKENLA
+233 PIEVAKAYKESLTI
-246 VEGGKKT
+246 EGGKKT
-253 TIAQVSLP
+253 TIAQVSLQN
-261 DNDKQRATD
+261 NDKQRAID

-284 DEKGK
+284 DEKSK
-289 VALKTG
+289 VVLQTS

-301 MELINQELGATESE
+301 MEVVNQELSTTESE
-315 IARFKEKAGLTNLEA
+315 IADFKQKSGLTNLSA
-330 DAQLLLQENAKYEQL
+330 DAQLVLQESAKYEQL
-345 RIENQTQIRLIEF
+345 RVENETQIRLVEF
-358 LRDYIQNPTNA
+358 LRDYIQNPAHT

-382 KLTTAIDEY
+382 KLTAAIDEY

-405 SETNPAVINLNDG
+405 SESNPAVISLNDG
-418 IQTLQKSI
+418 IQTMQKSI

-438 ITQNDLDRQM
+438 ITQNDLERQM
-448 RQFTDRINSA
+448 RQFTDRISSA

-474 KNRLYLV
+474 KSRLYLV

-511 PVTPKKKMVALVAL
+511 PVGPKKKIVALAAL

-533 GVIFLRDSMG
+533 GIIFLRDQFGTKMG
-543 NKIEKC
+543 SRSDIEKRTN
-549 VDIKSLTNVLFLA
+549 IPFLT
-562 ELPHSQQAPA
+562 ELPHNLLNQRDY
-572 KHLAVHENQNGLME
+572 LVVRENQNGPME

-608 FTSAQGGE
+608 FTSAQGEE

-646 GLPQYFSLSTDA
+646 GLPSCFSLSPDA

-665 NNPKQVRLL
+665 NAPKQVRLL

-681 VHANLDVLPGGA
+681 VHANLDILPGGA
-693 LVTNSTELVSQDVF
+693 LVTNSTELVAQEAF
-707 ADAILQLK
+707 ADAIRQLK

-732 DTVLIGRTADICVFV
+732 DTVLIGRTADSCVFV

>member
-1 MKEEP
+1 
-6 HIPTDNAREEEL
+6 
-18 SINYRALLQKCRIHW
+18 
-33 RWFVASVAV
+33 
-42 CLAIAFVYIRF
+42 
-53 TAPMYNVSASV
+53 
-64 LIQQEGKKGGLG
+64 
-76 ALSGGAL
+76 
-83 GMLSG
+83 MLSG
-88 LGGVSLSSSFD
+88 LSGFSFSSSFD
-99 NELEIMQSRTLLKKV
+99 NEVETMQSRTLLKKV
-114 VTDLGLYISTSQR
+114 VTDLGLYISTEQQR
-127 RLLGYNIPLYKTS
+127 ITGYNIPLYKTS
-140 PIQVYM
+140 PIQVYL
-146 SPEEAAALESGV
+146 SPEEATELESGIKV
-158 KVNTTYTPEGKLTA
+158 KTIYTPEGKLTA
-172 HIEYTPEGEDEKQEM
+172 QIKFEIEKEEQEI

-197 LPTPVGVLSFTK
+197 FPTPIGVLSFTK

-218 KGVTG
+218 EEESGN
-223 DIRLVTHITS
+223 IRLVTYIDS
-233 PVDAAKAYKENLA
+233 PIEAAKAYKENLTID
-246 VEGGKKT
+246 GGKKT
-253 TIAQVSLP
+253 TIAQIILQ
-261 DNDKQRATD
+261 DNDKQRAID
-270 FINYLVVCYNQDIL
+270 FVNYLVVCYNQDIL
-284 DEKGK
+284 DEKSK
-289 VALKTG
+289 VVLKTSN
-295 DFIRER
+295 FIRER
-301 MELINQELGATESE
+301 MEIVNQELSSTESE
-315 IARFKEKAGLTNLEA
+315 IADFKQKAGLTNISA
-330 DAQLLLQENAKYEQL
+330 DAELLLKESAKYEQL
-345 RIENQTQIRLIEF
+345 RVENETQIRLVEF
-358 LRDYIQNPTNA
+358 LRDYIQNPANA
-369 DEVIPANVGLKEE
+369 DEVIPANVGLQEG
-382 KLTTAIDEY
+382 KLTAAIDQY

-405 SETNPAVINLNDG
+405 SESNPAVINLNDG
-418 IQTLQKSI
+418 IQALQKSI

-438 ITQNDLDRQM
+438 ITQNDLERQM

-474 KNRLYLV
+474 KSKLYLV

-500 RIVEETLADNS
+500 RIVEETLADKK
-511 PVTPKKKMVALVAL
+511 PVAPKKKMVALAAL

-543 NKIEKC
+543 SQVKKGT
-549 VDIKSLTNVLFLA
+549 DIKSLTSVPLLA
-562 ELPHSQQAPA
+562 ELPHNQQNQ
-572 KHLAVHENQNGLME
+572 KGHLVVRENQNGLME
-586 EAFRTLRTQLL
+586 EAFRNLRTKLLYQLG
-597 FQLDTTDKVIL
+597 TTDKVIL

-635 VVVVDMNLRRP
+635 VVAVDMNLRRP
-646 GLPQYFSLSTDA
+646 GLPSYFSLPTDA

-665 NNPKQVRLL
+665 NAPKQVRLL

-693 LVTNSTELVSQDVF
+693 LVANSTELVSQDAF
-707 ADAILQLK
+707 EDAIRQLK

-732 DTVLIGRTADICVFV
+732 DTVLIGRTADSCVFV
-747 CRAGVTPKSACDY
+747 CRAGVTSKSACDY

-780 ETFGTPKVYG
+780 ETFGTSKVYG